1 MRLRV
6 LPFEKEGVRGG
17 FRNSDL
23 QVFNEMKISENW
35 LRAWVNPEIDSG
47 TLSDQLTMLGLE
59 VDDMA
64 PAAKPFSG
72 VVVGEVLTVEQHPDA
87 DRLRV
92 TTVNIGSGEPL
103 QIVCGAP
110 NVRAGMKAPVATIGA
125 VLPGDF
131 KIKKG
136 KLRGVESQGMLCGA
150 SEIDLEDK
158 IDGLLELPAD
168 APVGVDIREYLE
180 LDDHVIDI
188 SITPN
193 RGDCFSIR
201 GVAREIGVINQLPV
215 AAPEI
220 KEVAAAI
227 ADHKNVIVDTDGCP
241 RYLGR
246 VIKNVNTK
254 APTPAWMER
263 ALARSGIRQH
273 SILVDITNYVLI
285 ELGQPLH
292 AFDGGKVEGA
302 VHVRQAAAGEKLV
315 LLNEQEVE
323 LQEDVMVI
331 ADDAKALA
339 IAGIMGGLSSSVTD
353 ETAEIFL
360 ESAFFAPLHIAGRA
374 RRFGLHTDASQR
386 YERGVDFELPM
397 AAMHRASQ
405 LIAELAGGEFGPITA
420 VEQAALL
427 PKREA
432 IALNQAQVDQLLGY
446 AVEPAFISD
455 ALSRLG
461 CAVTVKAE
469 GEWTVVPPSHR
480 YDMAIYQDLIEEV
493 ARIHGYDNIQI
504 SLPVMDVKLAKY
516 ADQFELA
523 QLRQTAVTLGYQE
536 AISFSFAD
544 AKLEKQLNP
553 QVQPLALANP
563 ISSDLAVMRS
573 TLLSSLIPCVQ
584 YNLNRQQSRVRFF
597 ELGLR
602 FDYQGASSIHDLKQ
616 VPAFALIAAGPR
628 TAESW
633 HGKPAEMDFFD
644 FKGDVEE
651 ILAAARLK
659 VEYVRSERAWLHPGQ
674 SAEILLNG
682 QSIGYLGRLHP
693 SLEAELD
700 LSATWVAELDQQA
713 ILQTYVSNF
722 TELSRFPSVRRD
734 IALLISDKINVS
746 EIQQL
751 IEKTGGELLDSAWL
765 FDVYTGQG
773 VEEGK
778 RSLAFALLWQHP
790 SRTLEDAEIKSG
802 MDNILQVLENTYQ
815 ATLRAS

>member
-1 MRLRV
+1 
-6 LPFEKEGVRGG
+6 
-17 FRNSDL
+17 
-23 QVFNEMKISENW
+23 MKISENW
-35 LRAWVNPEIDSG
+35 LRTWVNPAIDSEK
-47 TLSDQLTMLGLE
+47 LSDQLTMLGLE
-59 VDDMA
+59 VDDLS
-64 PAAKPFSG
+64 PAAKPFTG

-136 KLRGVESQGMLCGA
+136 KLRGIESQGMLCGA

-158 IDGLLELPAD
+158 IDGLLELPND
-168 APVGVDIREYLE
+168 APVGVNVREYLD
-180 LDDHVIDI
+180 LDDNVIDI

-201 GVAREIGVINQLPV
+201 GIAREIGVINQLPV
-215 AAPEI
+215 TAPEI
-220 KEVAAAI
+220 QEVAATI
-227 ADHKNVIVDTDGCP
+227 ADEKKVVVSTEGCP

-254 APTPAWMER
+254 APTPEWMER

-292 AFDGGKVEGA
+292 AFDGGKVQGA
-302 VHVRQAAAGEKLV
+302 VHVRQATAGEKLV

-323 LQEDVMVI
+323 LNEKVMVI
-331 ADDAKALA
+331 ADDEKALA

-353 ETAEIFL
+353 ATTEIFL

-374 RRFGLHTDASQR
+374 RSFGLHTDASQR
-386 YERGVDFELPM
+386 YERGVDFELPVI
-397 AAMHRASQ
+397 AMHRASQ
-405 LIAELAGGEFGPITA
+405 LIAELAGGEFGPITVAENAA
-420 VEQAALL
+420 VL
-427 PKREA
+427 PRREA
-432 IALNQAQVDQLLGY
+432 IELEQAQVDQLLGY
-446 AVEPAFISD
+446 KVESDFITD
-455 ALSRLG
+455 ALTRLG
-461 CAVTVKAE
+461 CEVTVKAE
-469 GEWTVVPPSHR
+469 GQWSVVPPSHR

-504 SLPVMDVKLAKY
+504 SLPVIDVKLAKY
-516 ADQFELA
+516 QDQFEVA

-544 AKLEKQLNP
+544 LKLEKQLNP
-553 QVQPLALANP
+553 AVNPLALANP

-584 YNLNRQQSRVRFF
+584 YNVNRQQNRVRFF

-602 FDYQGASSIHDLKQ
+602 FDYQDAASIHDLKQ
-616 VPAFALIAAGPR
+616 IPTFALIATGSR
-628 TAESW
+628 INESW
-633 HGKPAEMDFFD
+633 HGKPQPMDFFD

-651 ILAAARLK
+651 ILAAARLN
-659 VEYVRSERAWLHPGQ
+659 VEYVHSERAWLHPGQ
-674 SAEILLNG
+674 SAEIMVNG

-693 SLEAELD
+693 SLEDELD
-700 LSATWVAELDQQA
+700 LATTWVAELDQKA

-746 EIQQL
+746 EIQRL
-751 IEKTGGELLDSAWL
+751 IEKTGGELLESTWL

-790 SRTLEDAEIKSG
+790 TRTLEDAEIKSG

>member
-1 MRLRV
+1 
-6 LPFEKEGVRGG
+6 
-17 FRNSDL
+17 
-23 QVFNEMKISENW
+23 MKISENW
-35 LRAWVNPEIDSG
+35 LRTWVNPAIDSD

-59 VDDMA
+59 VDELA
-64 PAAKPFSG
+64 PVAKPFTG

-125 VLPGDF
+125 ILPGDF

-168 APVGVDIREYLE
+168 APVGVNIREYLK
-180 LDDHVIDI
+180 LDDNVIDI

-201 GVAREIGVINQLPV
+201 GIAREVAVINQLQMNE
-215 AAPEI
+215 PEI
-220 KEVAAAI
+220 KSVDATITDEKKV
-227 ADHKNVIVDTDGCP
+227 VINTDGAP

-246 VIKNVNTK
+246 VIKNVNVK
-254 APTPAWMER
+254 AATPEWMEQ
-263 ALARSGIRQH
+263 ALARSGIRTH
-273 SILVDITNYVLI
+273 SILVDVTNYVLM
-285 ELGQPLH
+285 ELGQPMH
-292 AFDGGKVEGA
+292 AFDLAKIEGA
-302 VHVRQAAAGEKLV
+302 VHVRQAQPQEKLQ
-315 LLNEQEVE
+315 LLNDQEVE

-331 ADDAKALA
+331 ADDQKALA
-339 IAGIMGGLSSSVTD
+339 IAGIMGGLASSVTD
-353 ETAEIFL
+353 DTTDIFL
-360 ESAFFAPLHIAGRA
+360 ESAFFAPLAIAGRA
-374 RRFGLHTDASQR
+374 RRFGLHTDSSQR
-386 YERGVDFELPM
+386 YERGVDFELPLI
-397 AAMHRASQ
+397 AMNRASQ
-405 LIAELAGGEFGPITA
+405 LIQELAGGEFGPITVA
-420 VEQAALL
+420 EKSDLL

-432 IALNQAQVDQLLGY
+432 IELKQAQVDQLLGY
-446 AVEPAFISD
+446 KVAAEFITD
-455 ALSRLG
+455 ALTRLG
-461 CAVTVKAE
+461 CEVTVQAD
-469 GEWTVVPPSHR
+469 GEWSVVPPSHR

-493 ARIHGYDNIQI
+493 ARIDGYDNIQI
-504 SLPVMDVKLAKY
+504 SLPSMDVQLAKY
-516 ADQFELA
+516 QDRFEIA
-523 QLRQTAVTLGYQE
+523 QLRQTVVTLGYQE

-553 QVQPLALANP
+553 QVSPLMLANP
-563 ISSDLAVMRS
+563 ISSDLAAMRS

-602 FDYQGASSIHDLKQ
+602 FDYQNANSIQDLKQ
-616 VPAFALIAAGPR
+616 IPTLALVAVGSREP
-628 TAESW
+628 ESW
-633 HGKPAEMDFFD
+633 HAKPQPMDFFD
-644 FKGDVEE
+644 FKGEVEE
-651 ILAAARLK
+651 ILAAGRVK
-659 VEYVRSERAWLHPGQ
+659 VEYVRSERPWLHPGQ
-674 SAEILLNG
+674 SAEILVDG

-693 SLEAELD
+693 SLENELD
-700 LSATWVAELDQQA
+700 LSTTWVAELDQA
-713 ILQTYVSNF
+713 AVLQSYVSNF

-734 IALLISDKINVS
+734 IALLISDNINVRD
-746 EIQQL
+746 IQQL
-751 IEKTGGELLDSAWL
+751 IEKTGGELLDSTWL

-802 MDNILQVLENTYQ
+802 MDNIIQVLENTYQ

>member
-1 MRLRV
+1 
-6 LPFEKEGVRGG
+6 
-17 FRNSDL
+17 
-23 QVFNEMKISENW
+23 MKISENW
-35 LRAWVNPEIDSG
+35 LRTWVNPAIDSD

-59 VDDMA
+59 VDELA
-64 PAAKPFSG
+64 PVAKPFTG

-158 IDGLLELPAD
+158 IDGLLELPDD
-168 APVGVDIREYLE
+168 APVGVNIREYLK
-180 LDDHVIDI
+180 LDDNVIDI

-201 GVAREIGVINQLPV
+201 GIAREVAVINQLQMNE
-215 AAPEI
+215 PEI
-220 KEVAAAI
+220 KSVDATITDEKKV
-227 ADHKNVIVDTDGCP
+227 VINTDGAP

-246 VIKNVNTK
+246 VIKNVNVK
-254 APTPAWMER
+254 ASTPEWMEQ
-263 ALARSGIRQH
+263 ALARSGIRTH
-273 SILVDITNYVLI
+273 SILVDVTNYVLM
-285 ELGQPLH
+285 ELGQPMH
-292 AFDGGKVEGA
+292 AFDLAKIEGT
-302 VHVRQAAAGEKLV
+302 VHVRQAKSQEKLQ
-315 LLNEQEVE
+315 LLNDQEVE
-323 LQEDVMVI
+323 LQDDVMVI
-331 ADDAKALA
+331 ADDQKALA
-339 IAGIMGGLSSSVTD
+339 IAGIMGGLASSVTD
-353 ETAEIFL
+353 DTTDIFL
-360 ESAFFAPLHIAGRA
+360 ESAFFAPLAIAGRA
-374 RRFGLHTDASQR
+374 RRFGLHTDSSQR
-386 YERGVDFELPM
+386 YERGVDFELPLI
-397 AAMHRASQ
+397 AMNRASQ
-405 LIAELAGGEFGPITA
+405 LIQELAGGEFGPITVA
-420 VEQAALL
+420 EKADLL

-432 IALNQAQVDQLLGY
+432 IELKQVQVDQLLGY
-446 AVEPAFISD
+446 KVAAEFITD
-455 ALSRLG
+455 ALTRLG
-461 CAVTVKAE
+461 CEVTVQAN
-469 GEWTVVPPSHR
+469 GEWSVVPPSHR

-493 ARIHGYDNIQI
+493 ARIDGYDNIQI
-504 SLPVMDVKLAKY
+504 SLPSMDVQLAKY
-516 ADQFELA
+516 QDRFEIA
-523 QLRQTAVTLGYQE
+523 QLRQTVVTLGYQE

-553 QVQPLALANP
+553 QVSPLMLANP
-563 ISSDLAVMRS
+563 ISSDLAAMRS

-602 FDYQGASSIHDLKQ
+602 FDYQNANSIQDLKQ
-616 VPAFALIAAGPR
+616 IPTLALVAVGSREP
-628 TAESW
+628 ESW
-633 HGKPAEMDFFD
+633 HAKPQPMDFFD
-644 FKGDVEE
+644 FKGEVEE
-651 ILAAARLK
+651 ILAAGRVK
-659 VEYVRSERAWLHPGQ
+659 VEYVRSERPWLHPGQ
-674 SAEILLNG
+674 SAEILVDG

-693 SLEAELD
+693 SLENELD
-700 LSATWVAELDQQA
+700 LSTTWVAELDQA
-713 ILQTYVSNF
+713 AVLQSYVSNF

-734 IALLISDKINVS
+734 IALLISDNINVRD
-746 EIQQL
+746 IQQL
-751 IEKTGGELLDSAWL
+751 IEKTGGELLDSTWL

-802 MDNILQVLENTYQ
+802 MDNIIQVLENTYQ

>member
-1 MRLRV
+1 
-6 LPFEKEGVRGG
+6 
-17 FRNSDL
+17 
-23 QVFNEMKISENW
+23 MKISENW
-35 LRAWVNPEIDSG
+35 LRTWVNPAIDSD

-59 VDDMA
+59 VDDLS
-64 PAAKPFSG
+64 PAAKPFTG
-72 VVVGEVLTVEQHPDA
+72 VVVGEVLTVVQHPDA

-110 NVRAGMKAPVATIGA
+110 NVRVGMKAPVATIGA

-168 APVGVDIREYLE
+168 APVGVNVREYLD
-180 LDDHVIDI
+180 LDDNVIDI

-201 GVAREIGVINQLPV
+201 GIAREIGVINQLPV
-215 AAPEI
+215 TAPEI
-220 KEVAAAI
+220 KEVAATI
-227 ADHKNVIVDTDGCP
+227 TDEKKVVVETDGCP

-254 APTPAWMER
+254 APTPEWMER
-263 ALARSGIRQH
+263 ALARAGIRQH
-273 SILVDITNYVLI
+273 SILVDITNYVLM

-302 VHVRQAAAGEKLV
+302 IRVRQATAAEKLT

-323 LQEDVMVI
+323 LSENVMVI
-331 ADDAKALA
+331 ADDQKALA
-339 IAGIMGGLSSSVTD
+339 IAGIMGGLSSAVSDDT
-353 ETAEIFL
+353 TEIFL
-360 ESAFFAPLHIAGRA
+360 ESAFFDQLYIAGRA
-374 RRFGLHTDASQR
+374 RSFGLHTDASQR

-397 AAMHRASQ
+397 TAMHRASQ
-405 LIAELAGGEFGPITA
+405 LIADLAGGEFGPITVA
-420 VEQAALL
+420 EKVELL

-432 IALNQAQVDQLLGY
+432 IELNQAQVDQLLGY
-446 AVEPAFISD
+446 KVESAFITD
-455 ALSRLG
+455 ALTRLG
-461 CAVTVKAE
+461 CNVTVKAE

-480 YDMAIYQDLIEEV
+480 FDMAIYQDLIEEV

-504 SLPVMDVKLAKY
+504 SLPVIDVKLAKY
-516 ADQFELA
+516 QDQFELV
-523 QLRQTAVTLGYQE
+523 QLRQTAVALGYQE

-584 YNLNRQQSRVRFF
+584 YNVNRQQNRVRFY

-602 FDYQGASSIHDLKQ
+602 FDYQGANSIHDLKQ
-616 VPAFALIAAGPR
+616 IPTFALVATGSR
-628 TAESW
+628 TTESW
-633 HGKPAEMDFFD
+633 HGKAQPMDFFD

-651 ILAAARLK
+651 ILNSAHLN
-659 VEYVRSERAWLHPGQ
+659 VEYVRSERTWLHPGQ
-674 SAEILLNG
+674 SAEILVNG
-682 QSIGYLGRLHP
+682 QSIGYFGRLHP
-693 SLEAELD
+693 SLEDELD
-700 LSATWVAELDQQA
+700 LATTWVAELDQSA
-713 ILQTYVSNF
+713 VLQTYVSNF

-751 IEKTGGELLDSAWL
+751 IEKTGGELLDAVWL

-778 RSLAFALLWQHP
+778 RSLAFAIQWQHP
-790 SRTLEDAEIKSG
+790 TRTLEDAEIKTG

>member
-1 MRLRV
+1 
-6 LPFEKEGVRGG
+6 
-17 FRNSDL
+17 
-23 QVFNEMKISENW
+23 MKISENW
-35 LRAWVNPEIDSG
+35 LRTWVNPAIDSD

-59 VDDMA
+59 VDELA
-64 PAAKPFSG
+64 PVAKPFTG

-168 APVGVDIREYLE
+168 APVGVNIREYLK
-180 LDDHVIDI
+180 LDDNVIDI

-201 GVAREIGVINQLPV
+201 GIAREVAVINQLQMNE
-215 AAPEI
+215 PEI
-220 KEVAAAI
+220 KSVDATITDEKKV
-227 ADHKNVIVDTDGCP
+227 VINTDGAP

-246 VIKNVNTK
+246 VIKNVNVK
-254 APTPAWMER
+254 AATPEWMEQ
-263 ALARSGIRQH
+263 ALARSGIRTH
-273 SILVDITNYVLI
+273 SILVDVTNYVLM
-285 ELGQPLH
+285 ELGQPMH
-292 AFDGGKVEGA
+292 AFDLAKIEGT
-302 VHVRQAAAGEKLV
+302 VHVRQALPQEKLQ
-315 LLNEQEVE
+315 LLNDQEVE

-331 ADDAKALA
+331 ADDQKALA
-339 IAGIMGGLSSSVTD
+339 IAGIMGGLASSVTD
-353 ETAEIFL
+353 DTTDIFL
-360 ESAFFAPLHIAGRA
+360 ESAFFAPLAIAGRA
-374 RRFGLHTDASQR
+374 RRFGLHTDSSQR
-386 YERGVDFELPM
+386 YERGVDFELPLI
-397 AAMHRASQ
+397 AMNRASQ
-405 LIAELAGGEFGPITA
+405 LIQELAGGEFGPITVA
-420 VEQAALL
+420 EKSDLL

-432 IALNQAQVDQLLGY
+432 IELKQAQVDQLLGY
-446 AVEPAFISD
+446 KVAAEFITD
-455 ALSRLG
+455 ALTRLG
-461 CAVTVKAE
+461 CEVTVQAD
-469 GEWTVVPPSHR
+469 GEWSIVPPSHR

-493 ARIHGYDNIQI
+493 ARIDGYDNIQI
-504 SLPVMDVKLAKY
+504 SLPSMDVQLAKY
-516 ADQFELA
+516 QDRFEIA
-523 QLRQTAVTLGYQE
+523 QLRQTVVTLGYQE

-553 QVQPLALANP
+553 QVSPLMLANP
-563 ISSDLAVMRS
+563 ISSDLVAMRS

-602 FDYQGASSIHDLKQ
+602 FDYQNANSIQDLKQ
-616 VPAFALIAAGPR
+616 IPTLALVAVGSREP
-628 TAESW
+628 ESW
-633 HGKPAEMDFFD
+633 HAKPQPMDFFD
-644 FKGDVEE
+644 FKGEVEE
-651 ILAAARLK
+651 ILAAGRVK
-659 VEYVRSERAWLHPGQ
+659 VEYVRSERPWLHPGQ
-674 SAEILLNG
+674 SAEILVDG

-693 SLEAELD
+693 SLENELD
-700 LSATWVAELDQQA
+700 LSTTWVAELDQA
-713 ILQTYVSNF
+713 AVLQSYVSNF

-734 IALLISDKINVS
+734 IALLISDNINVRD
-746 EIQQL
+746 IQQL
-751 IEKTGGELLDSAWL
+751 IEKTGGELLDSTWL

-802 MDNILQVLENTYQ
+802 MDNIIQVLENTYQ

>member
-1 MRLRV
+1 
-6 LPFEKEGVRGG
+6 
-17 FRNSDL
+17 
-23 QVFNEMKISENW
+23 MKISENW
-35 LRAWVNPEIDSG
+35 LRTWVNPAIDSEK
-47 TLSDQLTMLGLE
+47 LSDQLTMLGLE
-59 VDDMA
+59 VDDLS
-64 PAAKPFSG
+64 PAAKPFTG

-136 KLRGVESQGMLCGA
+136 KLRGIESQGMLCGA

-158 IDGLLELPAD
+158 IDGLLELPND
-168 APVGVDIREYLE
+168 APVGVNVREYLD
-180 LDDHVIDI
+180 LDDNVIDI

-201 GVAREIGVINQLPV
+201 GIAREIGVINQLPV
-215 AAPEI
+215 TAPEI
-220 KEVAAAI
+220 QEVAATI
-227 ADHKNVIVDTDGCP
+227 ADEKKVVVSTEGCP

-254 APTPAWMER
+254 APTPEWMER

-292 AFDGGKVEGA
+292 AFDGGKVQGA
-302 VHVRQAAAGEKLV
+302 VHVRQATAGEKLV

-323 LQEDVMVI
+323 LNEKVMVI
-331 ADDAKALA
+331 ADDEKALA

-353 ETAEIFL
+353 ATTEIFL

-374 RRFGLHTDASQR
+374 RSFGLHTDASQR
-386 YERGVDFELPM
+386 YERGVDFELPVI
-397 AAMHRASQ
+397 AMHRASQ
-405 LIAELAGGEFGPITA
+405 LIAELAGGEFGPITVAENAA
-420 VEQAALL
+420 VL
-427 PKREA
+427 PRREA
-432 IALNQAQVDQLLGY
+432 IELEQAQVDQLLGY
-446 AVEPAFISD
+446 KVESDFITD
-455 ALSRLG
+455 ALTRLG
-461 CAVTVKAE
+461 CEVTVKAE
-469 GEWTVVPPSHR
+469 GQWSVVPPSHR

-504 SLPVMDVKLAKY
+504 SLPVIDVKLAKY
-516 ADQFELA
+516 QDQFEVA
-523 QLRQTAVTLGYQE
+523 QLRQTAVTLGYRE

-544 AKLEKQLNP
+544 LKLEKQLNP
-553 QVQPLALANP
+553 AVNPLALANP

-584 YNLNRQQSRVRFF
+584 YNVNRQQNRVRFF

-602 FDYQGASSIHDLKQ
+602 FDYQDAASIHDLKQ
-616 VPAFALIAAGPR
+616 IPTFALIATGSR
-628 TAESW
+628 INESW
-633 HGKPAEMDFFD
+633 HGKPQPMDFFD

-651 ILAAARLK
+651 ILAAARLN

-674 SAEILLNG
+674 SAEIMVDG

-693 SLEAELD
+693 LLEDELD
-700 LSATWVAELDQQA
+700 LATTWVAELDQKA
-713 ILQTYVSNF
+713 VLQTYVSNF

-746 EIQQL
+746 EIQRL
-751 IEKTGGELLDSAWL
+751 IEKTGGELLESTWL

-790 SRTLEDAEIKSG
+790 TRTLEDAEIKSG
-802 MDNILQVLENTYQ
+802 MDNILQVLKNTYQ

>member
-1 MRLRV
+1 
-6 LPFEKEGVRGG
+6 
-17 FRNSDL
+17 
-23 QVFNEMKISENW
+23 MKISENW
-35 LRAWVNPEIDSG
+35 LRTWVNPAIDSEK
-47 TLSDQLTMLGLE
+47 LSDQLTMLGLE
-59 VDDMA
+59 VDDLS
-64 PAAKPFSG
+64 PAAKPFTG

-125 VLPGDF
+125 VLPRDF

-136 KLRGVESQGMLCGA
+136 KLRGIESQGMLCGA

-158 IDGLLELPAD
+158 IDGLLELPND
-168 APVGVDIREYLE
+168 APVGVNIREYLD
-180 LDDHVIDI
+180 LDDNVIDI

-201 GVAREIGVINQLPV
+201 GIAREIGVINQLPV
-215 AAPEI
+215 TAPEI
-220 KEVAAAI
+220 QEVAATI
-227 ADHKNVIVDTDGCP
+227 ADEKKVVVSTEGCP

-254 APTPAWMER
+254 APTPEWMER
-263 ALARSGIRQH
+263 ALVRSGIRQH

-292 AFDGGKVEGA
+292 AFDGGKVQGA
-302 VHVRQAAAGEKLV
+302 VHVRQATAGEKLV

-323 LQEDVMVI
+323 LNEKVMVI
-331 ADDAKALA
+331 ADDEKALA

-353 ETAEIFL
+353 ATTEIFL

-374 RRFGLHTDASQR
+374 RSFGLHTDASQR
-386 YERGVDFELPM
+386 YERGVDFELPVI
-397 AAMHRASQ
+397 AMHRASQ
-405 LIAELAGGEFGPITA
+405 LIAELAGGEFGPITVAENPA
-420 VEQAALL
+420 VL
-427 PKREA
+427 PRREA
-432 IALNQAQVDQLLGY
+432 IELEQAQVDQLLGY
-446 AVEPAFISD
+446 KVESDFITD
-455 ALSRLG
+455 ALTRLG
-461 CAVTVKAE
+461 CEVTVKAE
-469 GEWTVVPPSHR
+469 GQWSVVPPSHR

-493 ARIHGYDNIQI
+493 ARIDGYDNIQI
-504 SLPVMDVKLAKY
+504 SLPVIDVKLAKY
-516 ADQFELA
+516 QDQFEVA

-544 AKLEKQLNP
+544 LKLEKQLNP
-553 QVQPLALANP
+553 AVNPLALANP

-584 YNLNRQQSRVRFF
+584 YNVNRQQNRVRFF

-602 FDYQGASSIHDLKQ
+602 FDYQDAASIHDLKQ
-616 VPAFALIAAGPR
+616 IPTFALIATGSR
-628 TAESW
+628 INESW
-633 HGKPAEMDFFD
+633 HGKPQPMDFFD

-651 ILAAARLK
+651 ILAAARLN
-659 VEYVRSERAWLHPGQ
+659 VEYIRSERAWLHPGQ
-674 SAEILLNG
+674 SAEIMVDG

-693 SLEAELD
+693 SLEDELD
-700 LSATWVAELDQQA
+700 LATTWVAELDQKA
-713 ILQTYVSNF
+713 VLQTYVSNF

-746 EIQQL
+746 EIQRL
-751 IEKTGGELLDSAWL
+751 IEKTGGELLESTWL

-790 SRTLEDAEIKSG
+790 TRTLEDAEIKSG

>member
-1 MRLRV
+1 
-6 LPFEKEGVRGG
+6 
-17 FRNSDL
+17 
-23 QVFNEMKISENW
+23 MKISENW
-35 LRAWVNPEIDSG
+35 LRTWVNPAIDSE

-59 VDDMA
+59 VDDLS
-64 PAAKPFSG
+64 PAAKPFTG

-92 TTVNIGSGEPL
+92 TTVNIGSDEPL

-110 NVRAGMKAPVATIGA
+110 NVRVGMKAPVATIGA

-136 KLRGVESQGMLCGA
+136 KLRGIESQGMLCGA

-168 APVGVDIREYLE
+168 APVGVNVREYLN

-201 GVAREIGVINQLPV
+201 GIAREIAVINQMTAV
-215 AAPEI
+215 APEI
-220 KEVAAAI
+220 KEVAATI
-227 ADHKNVIVDTDGCP
+227 LDEKKVIVTTEGCP

-254 APTPAWMER
+254 APTPEWMER
-263 ALARSGIRQH
+263 ALARSGMRQH
-273 SILVDITNYVLI
+273 SILVDITNYVLM

-292 AFDGGKVEGA
+292 AFDGGKVQGA
-302 VHVRQAAAGEKLV
+302 VHVRQATAAEKLV
-315 LLNEQEVE
+315 LLNEQAVE
-323 LQEDVMVI
+323 LNEKVMVI
-331 ADDAKALA
+331 ADDEKALA

-353 ETAEIFL
+353 ETTEIFL

-374 RRFGLHTDASQR
+374 RSFGLHTDASQR

-397 AAMHRASQ
+397 LAMHRASQ
-405 LIAELAGGEFGPITA
+405 LIAELAGGEFGPITIA
-420 VEQAALL
+420 EQADVL

-432 IALNQAQVDQLLGY
+432 IELKQTQVDQLLGY
-446 AVEPAFISD
+446 RVEGEFIAD
-455 ALSRLG
+455 ALTRLG

-469 GEWTVVPPSHR
+469 GQWSIVPPSHR
-480 YDMAIYQDLIEEV
+480 YDMVIYQDLIEEV
-493 ARIHGYDNIQI
+493 ARIHGYDHIQI
-504 SLPVMDVKLAKY
+504 SLPVIDAKLAKY
-516 ADQFELA
+516 QDQFEMA
-523 QLRQTAVTLGYQE
+523 QLRQTLVTLGYQE

-544 AKLEKQLNP
+544 LKLEKQLNP
-553 QVQPLALANP
+553 MVNPLALANP

-584 YNLNRQQSRVRFF
+584 YNINRQQSRVRFF

-602 FDYQGASSIHDLKQ
+602 FDYQDANNIHDLKQ
-616 VPAFALIAAGPR
+616 IPTLAMIAVGAKQ
-628 TAESW
+628 AESW
-633 HGKPAEMDFFD
+633 HAKPQAMDFFD
-644 FKGDVEE
+644 FKGEVEE
-651 ILAAARLK
+651 LLAAGRVK
-659 VEYVRSERAWLHPGQ
+659 VEYARSERVWLHPGQ
-674 SAEILLNG
+674 SAEIMVDG

-693 SLEAELD
+693 TLEAELD
-700 LSATWVAELDQQA
+700 LGTTWVAELDQKA
-713 ILQTYVSNF
+713 VLQTYVSNF

-734 IALLISDKINVS
+734 IALLISDKINIG

-751 IEKTGGELLDSAWL
+751 ITKTGGELLNSNWL

-773 VEEGK
+773 VEAGK

-802 MDNILQVLENTYQ
+802 MDTIIEVLQNTYQ

>member
-1 MRLRV
+1 
-6 LPFEKEGVRGG
+6 
-17 FRNSDL
+17 
-23 QVFNEMKISENW
+23 MKISENW
-35 LRAWVNPEIDSG
+35 LRTWVNPAIDSEK
-47 TLSDQLTMLGLE
+47 LSDQLTMLGLE
-59 VDDMA
+59 VDDLS
-64 PAAKPFSG
+64 PAAKPFTG

-168 APVGVDIREYLE
+168 APVGVNVREYLD
-180 LDDHVIDI
+180 LDDNVIDI

-201 GVAREIGVINQLPV
+201 GIAREIGVINQLPV
-215 AAPEI
+215 TAPEI
-220 KEVAAAI
+220 KEVAATL
-227 ADHKNVIVDTDGCP
+227 ADEKKVVVETEGCA

-254 APTPAWMER
+254 APTPEWMER
-263 ALARSGIRQH
+263 ALVRAGIRQH
-273 SILVDITNYVLI
+273 SILVDITNYVLM

-292 AFDGGKVEGA
+292 AFDGGKVQGS
-302 VHVRQAAAGEKLV
+302 VHVRQAKAGEKLV

-323 LQEDVMVI
+323 LQDDVMVI
-331 ADDAKALA
+331 ADDEKALA

-353 ETAEIFL
+353 ETTEIFL

-397 AAMHRASQ
+397 IAMHRASQ
-405 LIAELAGGEFGPITA
+405 LIAELAGGEFGPIIVA
-420 VEQAALL
+420 EKPELL

-432 IALNQAQVDQLLGY
+432 IELEQAQVDQLLGY
-446 AVEPAFISD
+446 TVESDFITD
-455 ALSRLG
+455 ALTRLG
-461 CAVTVKAE
+461 CEVTVKAE
-469 GEWTVVPPSHR
+469 GQWSVVPPSHR

-504 SLPVMDVKLAKY
+504 SLPVIDVKLAKY
-516 ADQFELA
+516 EDQFELT

-544 AKLEKQLNP
+544 LKLEKQLNP
-553 QVQPLALANP
+553 EVNPLALANP

-584 YNLNRQQSRVRFF
+584 YNVNRQQNRVRFF

-602 FDYQGASSIHDLKQ
+602 FDYQNAASIHDLKQ
-616 VPAFALIAAGPR
+616 IPTFALIATGSR
-628 TAESW
+628 TPETW
-633 HGKPAEMDFFD
+633 HGKAQPMDFFD
-644 FKGDVEE
+644 FKGDIEE
-651 ILAAARLK
+651 ILAAARLN
-659 VEYVRSERAWLHPGQ
+659 VEYVRSERSWLHPGQ
-674 SAEILLNG
+674 SAEILVNG

-693 SLEAELD
+693 SLEDELD
-700 LSATWVAELDQQA
+700 LATTWVAELDQSA
-713 ILQTYVSNF
+713 VLQTYVSNF

-746 EIQQL
+746 EIQGL
-751 IEKTGGELLDSAWL
+751 IEKTGGELLGSTWL

>member
-1 MRLRV
+1 
-6 LPFEKEGVRGG
+6 
-17 FRNSDL
+17 
-23 QVFNEMKISENW
+23 MKISENW
-35 LRAWVNPEIDSG
+35 LRTWVNPAIDSEK
-47 TLSDQLTMLGLE
+47 LSDQLTMLGLE
-59 VDDMA
+59 VDDLS
-64 PAAKPFSG
+64 PAAKPFTG

-158 IDGLLELPAD
+158 IDGLLELPVD
-168 APVGVDIREYLE
+168 APVGVNIREYLD
-180 LDDHVIDI
+180 LDDNVIDI

-201 GVAREIGVINQLPV
+201 GIAREIGVINQLPV
-215 AAPEI
+215 TAPEI
-220 KEVAAAI
+220 KEMAASI
-227 ADHKNVIVDTDGCP
+227 ADEKKVVVSTEGCP

-254 APTPAWMER
+254 AATPEWMER

-273 SILVDITNYVLI
+273 SILVDITNYVLM

-292 AFDGGKVEGA
+292 AFDAAKVQGA
-302 VHVRQAAAGEKLV
+302 VQVRQATGGEKLV

-323 LQEDVMVI
+323 LQDDVMVI
-331 ADDAKALA
+331 ADDEKALA

-353 ETAEIFL
+353 ETTEIFL

-386 YERGVDFELPM
+386 YERGVDFELPLI
-397 AAMHRASQ
+397 AMHRASQ
-405 LIAELAGGEFGPITA
+405 LISELAGGEFGPITVAENAA
-420 VEQAALL
+420 VL
-427 PKREA
+427 PTRDA
-432 IALNQAQVDQLLGY
+432 IELKQAQVDQLLGY
-446 AVEPAFISD
+446 SVDSDFITD
-455 ALSRLG
+455 ALTRLG
-461 CAVTVKAE
+461 CEVTVKAQ
-469 GEWTVVPPSHR
+469 GQWSVVPPSHR

-504 SLPVMDVKLAKY
+504 SLPVIDTKLAKY
-516 ADQFELA
+516 QDQFEVA
-523 QLRQTAVTLGYQE
+523 QLRQTLVTLGYQE

-544 AKLEKQLNP
+544 LKLEKQLNAA
-553 QVQPLALANP
+553 VNPLALANP

-584 YNLNRQQSRVRFF
+584 YNINRQQSRVRFF

-602 FDYQGASSIHDLKQ
+602 FDYQNAASIHDLKQ
-616 VPAFALIAAGPR
+616 IPTLAMIAVGAK

-633 HGKPAEMDFFD
+633 HGKPQAMDFFD
-644 FKGDVEE
+644 LKGEVEE
-651 ILAAARLK
+651 LLAAGRVQ
-659 VEYVRSERAWLHPGQ
+659 VEYVRSERSWLHPGQ
-674 SAEILLNG
+674 SAEILVNG

-693 SLEAELD
+693 SLENELD
-700 LSATWVAELDQQA
+700 LGTTWVAELDQQA
-713 ILQTYVSNF
+713 VLQTYVSNF

-751 IEKTGGELLDSAWL
+751 IEQTGGELLHSTWL

-773 VEEGK
+773 VEAGK

-790 SRTLEDAEIKSG
+790 TRTLEDAEIKSG

>member
-1 MRLRV
+1 
-6 LPFEKEGVRGG
+6 
-17 FRNSDL
+17 
-23 QVFNEMKISENW
+23 MKISENW
-35 LRAWVNPEIDSG
+35 LRTWVNPAIDSD

-59 VDDMA
+59 VDELA
-64 PAAKPFSG
+64 PVAKPFTG

-158 IDGLLELPAD
+158 IDGLLELPDD
-168 APVGVDIREYLE
+168 APVGVNIREYLK
-180 LDDHVIDI
+180 LDDNVIDI

-201 GVAREIGVINQLPV
+201 GIAREVAVINQLQMNE
-215 AAPEI
+215 PEI
-220 KEVAAAI
+220 KSVDATITDEKKV
-227 ADHKNVIVDTDGCP
+227 VINTDGAP

-246 VIKNVNTK
+246 VIKNVNVK
-254 APTPAWMER
+254 AATPEWMEQ
-263 ALARSGIRQH
+263 ALARSGIRTH
-273 SILVDITNYVLI
+273 SILVDVTNYVLM
-285 ELGQPLH
+285 ELGQPMH
-292 AFDGGKVEGA
+292 AFDLAKIEGT
-302 VHVRQAAAGEKLV
+302 VHVRQAQPQEKLQ
-315 LLNEQEVE
+315 LLNDQEVE

-331 ADDAKALA
+331 ADDQKALA
-339 IAGIMGGLSSSVTD
+339 IAGIMGGLASSVTD
-353 ETAEIFL
+353 DTTDIFL
-360 ESAFFAPLHIAGRA
+360 ESAFFAPLAIAGRA
-374 RRFGLHTDASQR
+374 RRFGLHTDSSQR
-386 YERGVDFELPM
+386 YERGVDFELPLI
-397 AAMHRASQ
+397 AMNRASQ
-405 LIAELAGGEFGPITA
+405 LIQELAGGEFGPITVA
-420 VEQAALL
+420 EKSDLL

-432 IALNQAQVDQLLGY
+432 IELKQVQVDQLLGY
-446 AVEPAFISD
+446 KVAAEFITD
-455 ALSRLG
+455 ALTRLG
-461 CAVTVKAE
+461 CEVTVQAN
-469 GEWTVVPPSHR
+469 GEWSVVPPSHR

-493 ARIHGYDNIQI
+493 ARIDGYDNIQI
-504 SLPVMDVKLAKY
+504 SLPSMDVQLAKY
-516 ADQFELA
+516 QDRFEIA
-523 QLRQTAVTLGYQE
+523 QLRQTVVTLGYQE

-553 QVQPLALANP
+553 QVSPLMLANP
-563 ISSDLAVMRS
+563 ISSDLAAMRS

-602 FDYQGASSIHDLKQ
+602 FDYQNANSIQDLKQ
-616 VPAFALIAAGPR
+616 IPTLALVAVGSREP
-628 TAESW
+628 ESW
-633 HGKPAEMDFFD
+633 HAKPQPMDFFD
-644 FKGDVEE
+644 FKGEVEE
-651 ILAAARLK
+651 ILAAGRVK
-659 VEYVRSERAWLHPGQ
+659 VEYVRSERPWLHPGQ
-674 SAEILLNG
+674 SAEILVDG

-693 SLEAELD
+693 SLENELD
-700 LSATWVAELDQQA
+700 LSTTWVAELDQA
-713 ILQTYVSNF
+713 AVLQSYVSNF

-734 IALLISDKINVS
+734 IALLISDNINVRD
-746 EIQQL
+746 IQQL
-751 IEKTGGELLDSAWL
+751 IEKTGGELLDSTWL

-802 MDNILQVLENTYQ
+802 MDNIIQVLENTYQ

>member
-1 MRLRV
+1 
-6 LPFEKEGVRGG
+6 
-17 FRNSDL
+17 
-23 QVFNEMKISENW
+23 MKISENW
-35 LRAWVNPEIDSG
+35 LRTWVNPAIDSE

-59 VDDMA
+59 VDELA
-64 PAAKPFSG
+64 RVAKPFTG

-110 NVRAGMKAPVATIGA
+110 NVRAGMKAPVATVGA

-168 APVGVDIREYLE
+168 APVGVNIREYLK
-180 LDDHVIDI
+180 LDDNVIDI

-201 GVAREIGVINQLPV
+201 GIAREIAVINQLQMNEPD
-215 AAPEI
+215 I
-220 KEVAAAI
+220 KSVDATI
-227 ADHKNVIVDTDGCP
+227 ADEKKVVISTEGAP

-246 VIKNVNTK
+246 VIKNVNVK
-254 APTPAWMER
+254 AATPEWMEQ
-263 ALARSGIRQH
+263 ALARSGIRTH
-273 SILVDITNYVLI
+273 SILVDVTNYVLM
-285 ELGQPLH
+285 ELGQPMH
-292 AFDGGKVEGA
+292 AFDLAKIEGT
-302 VHVRQAAAGEKLV
+302 VHVRQAQPQEKLQ
-315 LLNEQEVE
+315 LLNDQEVE
-323 LQEDVMVI
+323 LQEDIMVI
-331 ADDAKALA
+331 ADDQKALA
-339 IAGIMGGLSSSVTD
+339 IAGIMGGLASSVTD
-353 ETAEIFL
+353 DTTDIFL
-360 ESAFFAPLHIAGRA
+360 ESAFFAPLAIAGRA
-374 RRFGLHTDASQR
+374 RRFGLHTDSSQR
-386 YERGVDFELPM
+386 YERGVDFELPLI
-397 AAMHRASQ
+397 AMNRASQ
-405 LIAELAGGEFGPITA
+405 LIQELAGGEFGSITVA
-420 VEQAALL
+420 EKTEIL

-432 IALNQAQVDQLLGY
+432 IELKQAQVDQLLGY
-446 AVEPAFISD
+446 QLTANFIAD
-455 ALSRLG
+455 ALTRLG
-461 CAVTVKAE
+461 CEVTVKAE
-469 GEWTVVPPSHR
+469 GEWNVVPPSHR

-493 ARIHGYDNIQI
+493 ARIDGYDNIQI
-504 SLPVMDVKLAKY
+504 SLPSMDVQLAKY
-516 ADQFELA
+516 QDRFEIA
-523 QLRQTAVTLGYQE
+523 ELRQTIVTLGYQE

-553 QVQPLALANP
+553 QVNPLMLANP
-563 ISSDLAVMRS
+563 ISSDLAAMRS

-602 FDYQGASSIHDLKQ
+602 FDYQNAKSIEDLKQ
-616 VPAFALIAAGPR
+616 IPTLALVAVGSQQP
-628 TAESW
+628 ESW
-633 HGKPAEMDFFD
+633 HVKPQPMDFFD
-644 FKGDVEE
+644 FKGEIEE
-651 ILAAARLK
+651 ILAAGRVK

-674 SAEILLNG
+674 SAEILVDG

-693 SLEAELD
+693 SLENELD
-700 LSATWVAELDQQA
+700 LSTTWVAELDQTA
-713 ILQTYVSNF
+713 VLQSYVSNF
-722 TELSRFPSVRRD
+722 TELSRFPSIRRD
-734 IALLISDKINVS
+734 IALLISDNINVRD
-746 EIQQL
+746 IQQL
-751 IEKTGGELLDSAWL
+751 IEKTGGELLDSTWL

-802 MDNILQVLENTYQ
+802 MDNIIQVLENTYQ

>member
-1 MRLRV
+1 
-6 LPFEKEGVRGG
+6 
-17 FRNSDL
+17 
-23 QVFNEMKISENW
+23 MKISENW
-35 LRAWVNPEIDSG
+35 LRTWVNPAIDSE

-59 VDDMA
+59 VDELA
-64 PAAKPFSG
+64 PVAKPFTG

-168 APVGVDIREYLE
+168 APVGVNIREYLK
-180 LDDHVIDI
+180 LDDNVIDI

-201 GVAREIGVINQLPV
+201 GIAREIAVINKLQMNE
-215 AAPEI
+215 PEI
-220 KEVAAAI
+220 KSVDATI
-227 ADHKNVIVDTDGCP
+227 ADEKKVVISTEGAP

-246 VIKNVNTK
+246 VIKNVNVK
-254 APTPAWMER
+254 AATPEWMEQ
-263 ALARSGIRQH
+263 ALARSGIRTH
-273 SILVDITNYVLI
+273 SILVDVTNYVLM
-285 ELGQPLH
+285 ELGQPMH
-292 AFDGGKVEGA
+292 AFDLAKIEGN
-302 VHVRQAAAGEKLV
+302 VQVRQAKLQEKLQ
-315 LLNEQEVE
+315 LLNDQEVE
-323 LQEDVMVI
+323 LQEDIMVI
-331 ADDAKALA
+331 ADDQKALA
-339 IAGIMGGLSSSVTD
+339 IAGIMGGLASSVTD
-353 ETAEIFL
+353 DTTDIFL
-360 ESAFFAPLHIAGRA
+360 ESAFFAPLAIAGRA
-374 RRFGLHTDASQR
+374 RRFGLHTDSSQR
-386 YERGVDFELPM
+386 YERGVDFELPLI
-397 AAMHRASQ
+397 AMNRASQ
-405 LIAELAGGEFGPITA
+405 LIQELAGGEFGPVTVAEKTEI
-420 VEQAALL
+420 L

-432 IALNQAQVDQLLGY
+432 IELKQAQVDQLLGY
-446 AVEPAFISD
+446 QVTADFIAD
-455 ALSRLG
+455 ALTRLG
-461 CAVTVKAE
+461 CEVTVKAE
-469 GEWTVVPPSHR
+469 GEWSVVPPSHR

-493 ARIHGYDNIQI
+493 ARIDGYDNIQI
-504 SLPVMDVKLAKY
+504 SLPSMDVQLAKY
-516 ADQFELA
+516 QDRFEIA
-523 QLRQTAVTLGYQE
+523 ELRQTIVTLGYQE

-553 QVQPLALANP
+553 QVNPLMLANP
-563 ISSDLAVMRS
+563 ISSDLAAMRS

-602 FDYQGASSIHDLKQ
+602 FDYQDAKSIEDLKQ
-616 VPAFALIAAGPR
+616 IPTLALVAVGSQQP
-628 TAESW
+628 ESW
-633 HGKPAEMDFFD
+633 HVKPQPMDFFD
-644 FKGDVEE
+644 FKGEIEE
-651 ILAAARLK
+651 ILAAGRVK
-659 VEYVRSERAWLHPGQ
+659 VEYVRSEREWLHPGQ
-674 SAEILLNG
+674 SAEILVDG

-693 SLEAELD
+693 SLENELD
-700 LSATWVAELDQQA
+700 LSTTWVAELDQIA
-713 ILQTYVSNF
+713 ILQSYVSNF
-722 TELSRFPSVRRD
+722 TELSRFPSIRRD
-734 IALLISDKINVS
+734 IALLISDNINVRD
-746 EIQQL
+746 IQQL
-751 IEKTGGELLDSAWL
+751 IEKTGGELLDSTWL

-802 MDNILQVLENTYQ
+802 MDNIIQVLENTYQ

>member
-1 MRLRV
+1 
-6 LPFEKEGVRGG
+6 
-17 FRNSDL
+17 
-23 QVFNEMKISENW
+23 MKISENW
-35 LRAWVNPEIDSG
+35 LRTWVNPAIDSD

-59 VDDMA
+59 VDELA
-64 PAAKPFSG
+64 PVAKPFTG

-168 APVGVDIREYLE
+168 APVGVNIREYLK
-180 LDDHVIDI
+180 LDDNVIDI

-201 GVAREIGVINQLPV
+201 GIAREIAVINQLQMNE
-215 AAPEI
+215 PEI
-220 KEVAAAI
+220 KSVDATITDEKKV
-227 ADHKNVIVDTDGCP
+227 VISTEGAP

-246 VIKNVNTK
+246 VIKNVNVK
-254 APTPAWMER
+254 AATPEWMEQ
-263 ALARSGIRQH
+263 ALARSGIRTH
-273 SILVDITNYVLI
+273 SILVDVTNYILM
-285 ELGQPLH
+285 ELGQPMH
-292 AFDGGKVEGA
+292 AFDLAKIEGT
-302 VHVRQAAAGEKLV
+302 VQVRQAKPQEKLQ
-315 LLNEQEVE
+315 LLNDQEVE

-331 ADDAKALA
+331 ADDQKALA
-339 IAGIMGGLSSSVTD
+339 IAGIMGGLASSVTD
-353 ETAEIFL
+353 DTTDIFL
-360 ESAFFAPLHIAGRA
+360 ESAFFAPLAIAGRA
-374 RRFGLHTDASQR
+374 RRFGLHTDSSQR
-386 YERGVDFELPM
+386 YERGVDFELPLI
-397 AAMHRASQ
+397 AMNRASQ
-405 LIAELAGGEFGPITA
+405 LIQELAGGEFGPITIA
-420 VEQAALL
+420 EKSDLL

-432 IALNQAQVDQLLGY
+432 IELKQAQVDQLLGY
-446 AVEPAFISD
+446 QVAAEFITD
-455 ALSRLG
+455 ALTRLG
-461 CAVTVKAE
+461 CEVTVQAD
-469 GEWTVVPPSHR
+469 GEWSVVPPSHR

-493 ARIHGYDNIQI
+493 ARIDGYDNIQI
-504 SLPVMDVKLAKY
+504 SLPSMDVQLAKY
-516 ADQFELA
+516 QDRFEIA
-523 QLRQTAVTLGYQE
+523 QLRQTVVTLGYQE

-553 QVQPLALANP
+553 QVNPLMLANP
-563 ISSDLAVMRS
+563 ISSDLAAMRS

-602 FDYQGASSIHDLKQ
+602 FDYQDANSIQDLKQ
-616 VPAFALIAAGPR
+616 IPTLALIAVGSREP
-628 TAESW
+628 ESW
-633 HGKPAEMDFFD
+633 HAKPQPMDFFD
-644 FKGDVEE
+644 FKGEVEE
-651 ILAAARLK
+651 VLAAGRVK
-659 VEYVRSERAWLHPGQ
+659 VEYVRSERSWLHPGQ
-674 SAEILLNG
+674 SAEILVDG
-682 QSIGYLGRLHP
+682 KSIGYLGRLHP
-693 SLEAELD
+693 SLENELD
-700 LSATWVAELDQQA
+700 LSTTWVAELDQA
-713 ILQTYVSNF
+713 AVLQSYVSNF

-734 IALLISDKINVS
+734 IALLISDNINVRD
-746 EIQQL
+746 IQQL
-751 IEKTGGELLDSAWL
+751 IEKTGGELLDSTWL

-802 MDNILQVLENTYQ
+802 MDNIIQVLENTYQ

>member
-1 MRLRV
+1 
-6 LPFEKEGVRGG
+6 
-17 FRNSDL
+17 
-23 QVFNEMKISENW
+23 MKISENW
-35 LRAWVNPEIDSG
+35 LRTWVNPAIDSEK
-47 TLSDQLTMLGLE
+47 LSDQLTMLGLE
-59 VDDMA
+59 VDDLS
-64 PAAKPFSG
+64 PAAKPFTG

-136 KLRGVESQGMLCGA
+136 KLRGIESQGMLCGA

-158 IDGLLELPAD
+158 IDGLLELPND
-168 APVGVDIREYLE
+168 APVGVNIREYLD
-180 LDDHVIDI
+180 LDDNVIDI

-201 GVAREIGVINQLPV
+201 GIAREIGVINQLPV
-215 AAPEI
+215 TAPEI
-220 KEVAAAI
+220 QEVAATI
-227 ADHKNVIVDTDGCP
+227 ADEKKVVVSTEGCP

-254 APTPAWMER
+254 APTPEWMER
-263 ALARSGIRQH
+263 TLARSGIRQH

-292 AFDGGKVEGA
+292 AFDGGKVQGA
-302 VHVRQAAAGEKLV
+302 VHVRQATAGEKLV

-323 LQEDVMVI
+323 LNEKVMVI
-331 ADDAKALA
+331 ADDEKALA

-353 ETAEIFL
+353 ATTEIFL

-374 RRFGLHTDASQR
+374 RSFGLHTDASQR
-386 YERGVDFELPM
+386 YERGVDFELPVI
-397 AAMHRASQ
+397 AMHRASQ
-405 LIAELAGGEFGPITA
+405 LIAELAGGEFGPITVAENAA
-420 VEQAALL
+420 VL
-427 PKREA
+427 PRREA
-432 IALNQAQVDQLLGY
+432 IELEQAQVDQLLGY
-446 AVEPAFISD
+446 KVESDFITD
-455 ALSRLG
+455 ALTRLG
-461 CAVTVKAE
+461 CEVTVKAE
-469 GEWTVVPPSHR
+469 GQWSVVPPSHR

-504 SLPVMDVKLAKY
+504 SLPVIDVKLAKY
-516 ADQFELA
+516 QDQFEVA

-544 AKLEKQLNP
+544 LKLEKQLNP
-553 QVQPLALANP
+553 AVNPLALANP

-584 YNLNRQQSRVRFF
+584 YNVNRQQNRVRFF

-602 FDYQGASSIHDLKQ
+602 FDYQDAASIHDLKQ
-616 VPAFALIAAGPR
+616 IPTFALIATGSR
-628 TAESW
+628 INESW
-633 HGKPAEMDFFD
+633 HGKPQPMDFFD

-651 ILAAARLK
+651 ILAAARLN

-674 SAEILLNG
+674 SAEIMVNG

-693 SLEAELD
+693 SLEDELD
-700 LSATWVAELDQQA
+700 LATTWVAELDQKA
-713 ILQTYVSNF
+713 VLQTYVSNF

-746 EIQQL
+746 EIQRL
-751 IEKTGGELLDSAWL
+751 IEKTGGELLESNWL

-790 SRTLEDAEIKSG
+790 TRTLEDAEIKSG

>member
-1 MRLRV
+1 
-6 LPFEKEGVRGG
+6 
-17 FRNSDL
+17 
-23 QVFNEMKISENW
+23 MKISENW
-35 LRAWVNPEIDSG
+35 LRTWVNPAIDSD

-59 VDDMA
+59 VDELA
-64 PAAKPFSG
+64 PVAKPFTG

-158 IDGLLELPAD
+158 IDGLLELPDD
-168 APVGVDIREYLE
+168 APVGVNIREYLK
-180 LDDHVIDI
+180 LDDNVIDI

-201 GVAREIGVINQLPV
+201 GIAREVAVINQLQMNE
-215 AAPEI
+215 PEI
-220 KEVAAAI
+220 KSVDATITDEKKV
-227 ADHKNVIVDTDGCP
+227 VINTDGAP

-246 VIKNVNTK
+246 VIKNVNVK
-254 APTPAWMER
+254 AATPEWMEQ
-263 ALARSGIRQH
+263 ALARSGIRTH
-273 SILVDITNYVLI
+273 SILVDVTNYVLM
-285 ELGQPLH
+285 ELGQPMH
-292 AFDGGKVEGA
+292 AFDLAKIEGT
-302 VHVRQAAAGEKLV
+302 VHVRQAQPQEKLQ
-315 LLNEQEVE
+315 LLNDQEVE
-323 LQEDVMVI
+323 LQDDVMVI
-331 ADDAKALA
+331 ADDQKALA
-339 IAGIMGGLSSSVTD
+339 IAGIMGGLASSVTD
-353 ETAEIFL
+353 DTTDIFL
-360 ESAFFAPLHIAGRA
+360 ESAFFAPLAIAGRA
-374 RRFGLHTDASQR
+374 RRFGLHTDSSQR
-386 YERGVDFELPM
+386 YERGVDFELPLI
-397 AAMHRASQ
+397 AMNRASQ
-405 LIAELAGGEFGPITA
+405 LIQELAGGEFGPITVA
-420 VEQAALL
+420 EKADLL

-432 IALNQAQVDQLLGY
+432 IELKQAQVDQLLGY
-446 AVEPAFISD
+446 KVAAEFITD
-455 ALSRLG
+455 ALTRLG
-461 CAVTVKAE
+461 CEVTIQAD
-469 GEWTVVPPSHR
+469 GEWSVVPPSHR

-493 ARIHGYDNIQI
+493 ARIDGYDNIQI
-504 SLPVMDVKLAKY
+504 SLPSMDVQLAKY
-516 ADQFELA
+516 QDRFEIA
-523 QLRQTAVTLGYQE
+523 QLRQTVVTLGYQE

-553 QVQPLALANP
+553 QVSPLMLANP
-563 ISSDLAVMRS
+563 ISSDLAAMRS

-602 FDYQGASSIHDLKQ
+602 FDYQKANSIQDLKQ
-616 VPAFALIAAGPR
+616 IPTLALVAVGSREP
-628 TAESW
+628 ESW
-633 HGKPAEMDFFD
+633 HAKPQPMDFFD
-644 FKGDVEE
+644 FKGEVEE
-651 ILAAARLK
+651 ILAAGRVK
-659 VEYVRSERAWLHPGQ
+659 VEYVRSERPWLHPGQ
-674 SAEILLNG
+674 SAEILVDG

-693 SLEAELD
+693 SLENELD
-700 LSATWVAELDQQA
+700 LSTTWVAELDQA
-713 ILQTYVSNF
+713 AVLQSYVSNF

-734 IALLISDKINVS
+734 IALLISDNINVRD
-746 EIQQL
+746 IQQL
-751 IEKTGGELLDSAWL
+751 IEKTGGELLDSTWL

-802 MDNILQVLENTYQ
+802 MDNIIQVLENTYQ

>member
-1 MRLRV
+1 
-6 LPFEKEGVRGG
+6 
-17 FRNSDL
+17 
-23 QVFNEMKISENW
+23 MKISENW
-35 LRAWVNPEIDSG
+35 LRTWVNPAIDSEK
-47 TLSDQLTMLGLE
+47 LSDQLTMLGLE
-59 VDDMA
+59 VDDLS
-64 PAAKPFSG
+64 PAAKPFTG

-168 APVGVDIREYLE
+168 APVGVNIREYLD
-180 LDDHVIDI
+180 LDDNVIDI

-201 GVAREIGVINQLPV
+201 GIAREIGVINQLPV
-215 AAPEI
+215 TAPEI
-220 KEVAAAI
+220 KEVAASI
-227 ADHKNVIVDTDGCP
+227 ADEKKVVVSTEGCP

-254 APTPAWMER
+254 AATPEWMER
-263 ALARSGIRQH
+263 ALTRSGIRQH
-273 SILVDITNYVLI
+273 SILVDITNYVLM

-292 AFDGGKVEGA
+292 AFDGAKVQGA
-302 VHVRQAAAGEKLV
+302 VQVRQANAGEKLI

-323 LQEDVMVI
+323 LQDDVMVI
-331 ADDAKALA
+331 ADDEKALA

-353 ETAEIFL
+353 ETTEIFL

-386 YERGVDFELPM
+386 YERGVDFELPLI
-397 AAMHRASQ
+397 AIHRASQ
-405 LIAELAGGEFGPITA
+405 LISELAGGEFGPITVAENAA
-420 VEQAALL
+420 VL
-427 PKREA
+427 PTRDA
-432 IALNQAQVDQLLGY
+432 IELEQAQVDQLLGY
-446 AVEPAFISD
+446 NVNSDFITG
-455 ALSRLG
+455 ALTRLG
-461 CAVTVKAE
+461 CEVTVKAQ
-469 GEWTVVPPSHR
+469 GQWSVVPPSHR

-504 SLPVMDVKLAKY
+504 SLPVIDTKLAKY
-516 ADQFELA
+516 QDQFEVA
-523 QLRQTAVTLGYQE
+523 QLRQTLVTLGYQE

-544 AKLEKQLNP
+544 LKLEKQLNAA
-553 QVQPLALANP
+553 VNPLALANP

-584 YNLNRQQSRVRFF
+584 YNINRQQSRVRFF

-602 FDYQGASSIHDLKQ
+602 FDYQNAASIHDLKQ
-616 VPAFALIAAGPR
+616 IPTLAMIAVGAK

-633 HGKPAEMDFFD
+633 HGKPQAMDFFD
-644 FKGDVEE
+644 LKGEVEE
-651 ILAAARLK
+651 LLAAGRVQ
-659 VEYVRSERAWLHPGQ
+659 VEYVRSERSWLHPGQ
-674 SAEILLNG
+674 SAEILVNG

-693 SLEAELD
+693 SLENELD
-700 LSATWVAELDQQA
+700 LGTTWVAELDQQA
-713 ILQTYVSNF
+713 VLQSYVSNF

-751 IEKTGGELLDSAWL
+751 IEKTGGELLHSTWL

-773 VEEGK
+773 VEAGK

-790 SRTLEDAEIKSG
+790 TRTLEDAEIKSG
-802 MDNILQVLENTYQ
+802 MDNILQVLESTYQ

>member
-1 MRLRV
+1 
-6 LPFEKEGVRGG
+6 
-17 FRNSDL
+17 
-23 QVFNEMKISENW
+23 MKISENW
-35 LRAWVNPEIDSG
+35 LRTWVNPAIDSEK
-47 TLSDQLTMLGLE
+47 LSDQLTMLGLE
-59 VDDMA
+59 VDDLS
-64 PAAKPFSG
+64 PAAKPFTG

-158 IDGLLELPAD
+158 IDGLLELPVD
-168 APVGVDIREYLE
+168 APVGVNIREYLD
-180 LDDHVIDI
+180 LDDNVIDI

-201 GVAREIGVINQLPV
+201 GIAREIGVINQLPV
-215 AAPEI
+215 TAPEI
-220 KEVAAAI
+220 KEMAASI
-227 ADHKNVIVDTDGCP
+227 SDEKKVVVSTEGCP

-254 APTPAWMER
+254 AATPEWMER

-273 SILVDITNYVLI
+273 SILVDITNYVLM

-292 AFDGGKVEGA
+292 AFDGAKVQGA
-302 VHVRQAAAGEKLV
+302 VQVRQATGGEKLV

-323 LQEDVMVI
+323 LQDDVMVI
-331 ADDAKALA
+331 ADDEKALA

-353 ETAEIFL
+353 ETTEIFL

-386 YERGVDFELPM
+386 YERGVDFELPLI
-397 AAMHRASQ
+397 AMHRASQ
-405 LIAELAGGEFGPITA
+405 LISELAGGEFGPITVAENAA
-420 VEQAALL
+420 VL
-427 PKREA
+427 PTRDA
-432 IALNQAQVDQLLGY
+432 IELEQAQVDQLLGY
-446 AVEPAFISD
+446 SVDSDFITD
-455 ALSRLG
+455 ALTRLG
-461 CAVTVKAE
+461 CEVTVKAQ
-469 GEWTVVPPSHR
+469 GQWSVVPPSHR

-504 SLPVMDVKLAKY
+504 SLPVIDTKLAKY
-516 ADQFELA
+516 QDQFEVA
-523 QLRQTAVTLGYQE
+523 QLRQTLVTLGYQE

-544 AKLEKQLNP
+544 LKLEKQLNAA
-553 QVQPLALANP
+553 VNPLALANP

-584 YNLNRQQSRVRFF
+584 YNINRQQSRVRFF

-602 FDYQGASSIHDLKQ
+602 FDYQNAASIHDLKQ
-616 VPAFALIAAGPR
+616 IPTLAMIAVGAK

-633 HGKPAEMDFFD
+633 HGKPQAMDFFD
-644 FKGDVEE
+644 LKGEVEE
-651 ILAAARLK
+651 LLAAGRVQ
-659 VEYVRSERAWLHPGQ
+659 VEYVRSERSWLHPGQ
-674 SAEILLNG
+674 SAEILVNG

-693 SLEAELD
+693 SLENELD
-700 LSATWVAELDQQA
+700 LGTTWVAELDQQA
-713 ILQTYVSNF
+713 VLQTYVSNF

-751 IEKTGGELLDSAWL
+751 IEQTGGELLHSTWL

-773 VEEGK
+773 VEAGK

-790 SRTLEDAEIKSG
+790 TRTLEDAEIKSG
-802 MDNILQVLENTYQ
+802 MDNILKVLENTYQ

>member
-1 MRLRV
+1 
-6 LPFEKEGVRGG
+6 
-17 FRNSDL
+17 
-23 QVFNEMKISENW
+23 MKISENW
-35 LRAWVNPEIDSG
+35 LRSWVNPAIDSD
-47 TLSDQLTMLGLE
+47 TLSNQLTMLGLE
-59 VDDMA
+59 VDDML
-64 PAAKPFSG
+64 PAAKAFTG
-72 VVVGEVLTVEQHPDA
+72 VVIGEVLSVEQHPDA

-92 TTVNIGSGEPL
+92 TIINIGSAEPL

-110 NVRAGMKAPVATIGA
+110 NVRIGMKVPVATIGA

-150 SEIDLEDK
+150 SEIDLDDK
-158 IDGLLELPAD
+158 IDGLLELPSD
-168 APVGVDIREYLE
+168 APIGRNIREYLN

-201 GVAREIGVINQLPV
+201 GIAREIGVINQLSV
-215 AAPEI
+215 HAPEI
-220 KEVAAAI
+220 AEVAATI
-227 ADHKNVIVDTDGCP
+227 TDTKNVMVNTAGCP

-254 APTPAWMER
+254 APTPAWMEQ
-263 ALARSGIRQH
+263 ALARSGMRQH
-273 SILVDITNYVLI
+273 SILVDITNYVLM

-292 AFDGGKVEGA
+292 AFDADKIEGS
-302 VHVRQAAAGEKLV
+302 VQVRQATAQEKLI

-323 LQEDVMVI
+323 LNAEIMVI

-339 IAGIMGGLSSSVTD
+339 IAGIMGGLSSSVTE
-353 ETAEIFL
+353 ETTDIFL
-360 ESAFFAPLHIAGRA
+360 ESAFFAPLAIAGRA
-374 RRFGLHTDASQR
+374 RRYGLHTDASQR
-386 YERGVDFELPM
+386 YERGVDFELPFI
-397 AAMHRASQ
+397 AMNRASQ
-405 LIAELAGGEFGPITA
+405 LISELAGGDFGPITLA
-420 VEQAALL
+420 ENIAAL
-427 PKREA
+427 PQREA
-432 IALNQAQVDQLLGY
+432 IELNQTQVNQLLGY
-446 AVEPAFISD
+446 VVESDFITD
-455 ALSRLG
+455 ALQRLG
-461 CAVTVKAE
+461 CTVTVKTQ
-469 GEWTVVPPSHR
+469 GEWSVVPPSHR

-504 SLPVMDVKLAKY
+504 RLPVIDVKLAKHQ
-516 ADQFELA
+516 DQFELP
-523 QLRQTAVTLGYQE
+523 QLRQTLVTLGYQE

-553 QVQPLALANP
+553 QVNPLMLANP
-563 ISSDLAVMRS
+563 ISSELAAMRS

-584 YNLNRQQSRVRFF
+584 YNINRQQSQVRFF

-602 FDYQGASSIHDLKQ
+602 FDYQHAQNIHDLKQ
-616 VPAFALIAAGPR
+616 IPTLTLIAVGAK
-628 TAESW
+628 TTESW
-633 HGKPAEMDFFD
+633 HGKAQPMDFFD
-644 FKGDVEE
+644 LKGEVEE
-651 ILAAARLK
+651 ILAAGRVQ
-659 VEYVRSERAWLHPGQ
+659 VEYTRSKRACLHPGQ
-674 SAEILLNG
+674 SAEILVNG
-682 QSIGYLGRLHP
+682 KSIGYLGRLHP
-693 SLEAELD
+693 SLENELD
-700 LSATWVAELDQQA
+700 LGTTWVAELDQQA

-751 IEKTGGELLDSAWL
+751 IEQTGGTLLDSTWL

-773 VEEGK
+773 VEQGK
-778 RSLAFALLWQHP
+778 RSLAFAVLWQHP

-802 MDNILQVLENTYQ
+802 MDQIIEVLQNTYQ

>member
-1 MRLRV
+1 
-6 LPFEKEGVRGG
+6 
-17 FRNSDL
+17 
-23 QVFNEMKISENW
+23 MKISENW
-35 LRAWVNPEIDSG
+35 LRTWVNPAIDSD

-59 VDDMA
+59 VDELA
-64 PAAKPFSG
+64 PVAKPFTG

-92 TTVNIGSGEPL
+92 TTVNIGTGEPL

-158 IDGLLELPAD
+158 IDGLLELPDD
-168 APVGVDIREYLE
+168 APVGVNIREYLK
-180 LDDHVIDI
+180 LDDNVIDI

-201 GVAREIGVINQLPV
+201 GIAREIAVINQLQMNE
-215 AAPEI
+215 PEI
-220 KEVAAAI
+220 KSVDATITDEKKV
-227 ADHKNVIVDTDGCP
+227 VISTEGAP

-246 VIKNVNTK
+246 VIKNVNVK
-254 APTPAWMER
+254 AATPEWMEQ
-263 ALARSGIRQH
+263 ALARSGIRTH
-273 SILVDITNYVLI
+273 SILVDVTNYVLM
-285 ELGQPLH
+285 ELGQPMH
-292 AFDGGKVEGA
+292 AFDLAKIEGT
-302 VHVRQAAAGEKLV
+302 VQVRQAKPQEKLQ
-315 LLNEQEVE
+315 LLNDQEVE

-331 ADDAKALA
+331 ADDQKALA
-339 IAGIMGGLSSSVTD
+339 IAGIMGGLASSVTD
-353 ETAEIFL
+353 DTTDIFL
-360 ESAFFAPLHIAGRA
+360 ESAFFAPLAIAGRA
-374 RRFGLHTDASQR
+374 RRFGLHTDSSQR
-386 YERGVDFELPM
+386 YERGVDFELPLI
-397 AAMHRASQ
+397 AMNRASQ
-405 LIAELAGGEFGPITA
+405 LIQELAGGEFGPITIA
-420 VEQAALL
+420 EKSDLL

-432 IALNQAQVDQLLGY
+432 IELKQAQVDQLLGY
-446 AVEPAFISD
+446 QVAAEFITD
-455 ALSRLG
+455 ALTRLG
-461 CAVTVKAE
+461 CEVTVKAD
-469 GEWTVVPPSHR
+469 GEWSVVPPSHR

-493 ARIHGYDNIQI
+493 ARIDGYDNIQI
-504 SLPVMDVKLAKY
+504 SLPSMDVQLAKY
-516 ADQFELA
+516 QDRFEIA
-523 QLRQTAVTLGYQE
+523 QLRQTVVTLGYQE

-553 QVQPLALANP
+553 QVNPLMLANP
-563 ISSDLAVMRS
+563 ISSDLAAMRS

-602 FDYQGASSIHDLKQ
+602 FDYQDANSIQDLKQ
-616 VPAFALIAAGPR
+616 IPTLALIAVGSREP
-628 TAESW
+628 ESW
-633 HGKPAEMDFFD
+633 HAKPQPMDFFD
-644 FKGDVEE
+644 FKGEVEE
-651 ILAAARLK
+651 VLAAGRVK
-659 VEYVRSERAWLHPGQ
+659 VEYVRSERSWLHPGQ
-674 SAEILLNG
+674 SAEILVDG
-682 QSIGYLGRLHP
+682 KSIGYLGRLHP
-693 SLEAELD
+693 SLENELD
-700 LSATWVAELDQQA
+700 LSTTWVAELDQA
-713 ILQTYVSNF
+713 AVLQSYVSNF

-734 IALLISDKINVS
+734 IALLISDNINVRD
-746 EIQQL
+746 IQQL
-751 IEKTGGELLDSAWL
+751 IEKTGGELLDSTWL

-802 MDNILQVLENTYQ
+802 MDNIIQVLENTYQ

>member
-1 MRLRV
+1 
-6 LPFEKEGVRGG
+6 
-17 FRNSDL
+17 
-23 QVFNEMKISENW
+23 MKISENW
-35 LRAWVNPEIDSG
+35 LRTWVNPAIDSD

-59 VDDMA
+59 VDELA
-64 PAAKPFSG
+64 PVAKPFTG

-168 APVGVDIREYLE
+168 APVGVNIREYLK
-180 LDDHVIDI
+180 LDDNVIDI

-201 GVAREIGVINQLPV
+201 GIAREIAVINQLQMNE
-215 AAPEI
+215 PEI
-220 KEVAAAI
+220 KSVDATITDEKKV
-227 ADHKNVIVDTDGCP
+227 VISTEGAP

-246 VIKNVNTK
+246 VIKNVNVK
-254 APTPAWMER
+254 AATPEWMEQ
-263 ALARSGIRQH
+263 ALARSGIRTH
-273 SILVDITNYVLI
+273 SILVDVTNYVLM
-285 ELGQPLH
+285 ELGQPMH
-292 AFDGGKVEGA
+292 AFDLAKIEGT
-302 VHVRQAAAGEKLV
+302 VQVRQAKPQEKLQ
-315 LLNEQEVE
+315 LLNDQEVE

-331 ADDAKALA
+331 ADDQKALA
-339 IAGIMGGLSSSVTD
+339 IAGIMGGLASSVTD
-353 ETAEIFL
+353 DTTDIFL
-360 ESAFFAPLHIAGRA
+360 ESAFFAPLAIAGRA
-374 RRFGLHTDASQR
+374 RRFGLHTDSSQR
-386 YERGVDFELPM
+386 YERGVDFELPLI
-397 AAMHRASQ
+397 AMNRASQ
-405 LIAELAGGEFGPITA
+405 LIQELAGGEFGPITIA
-420 VEQAALL
+420 EKSDLL

-432 IALNQAQVDQLLGY
+432 IELKQAQVDQLLGY
-446 AVEPAFISD
+446 QVAAEFITD
-455 ALSRLG
+455 ALTRLG
-461 CAVTVKAE
+461 CEVTVKAD
-469 GEWTVVPPSHR
+469 GEWSVVPPSHR

-493 ARIHGYDNIQI
+493 ARIDGYDNIQI
-504 SLPVMDVKLAKY
+504 SLPSMDVQLAKY
-516 ADQFELA
+516 QDRFEIA
-523 QLRQTAVTLGYQE
+523 QLRQTVVTLGYQE

-553 QVQPLALANP
+553 QVNPLMLANP
-563 ISSDLAVMRS
+563 ISSDLAAMRS

-602 FDYQGASSIHDLKQ
+602 FDYQDANSIQDLKQ
-616 VPAFALIAAGPR
+616 IPTLALIAVGSREP
-628 TAESW
+628 ESW
-633 HGKPAEMDFFD
+633 HAKPQPMDFFD
-644 FKGDVEE
+644 FKGEVEE
-651 ILAAARLK
+651 VLGAGRVK
-659 VEYVRSERAWLHPGQ
+659 VEYVRSERSWLHPGQ
-674 SAEILLNG
+674 SAEILVDG
-682 QSIGYLGRLHP
+682 KSIGYLGRLHP
-693 SLEAELD
+693 SLENELD
-700 LSATWVAELDQQA
+700 LSTTWVAELDQA
-713 ILQTYVSNF
+713 AVLQSYVSNF

-734 IALLISDKINVS
+734 IALLISDNINVRD
-746 EIQQL
+746 IQQL
-751 IEKTGGELLDSAWL
+751 IEKTGGELLDSTWL

-802 MDNILQVLENTYQ
+802 MDNIIQVLENTYQ

>member
-1 MRLRV
+1 
-6 LPFEKEGVRGG
+6 
-17 FRNSDL
+17 
-23 QVFNEMKISENW
+23 MKISENW
-35 LRAWVNPEIDSG
+35 LRTWVNPAIDSE

-59 VDDMA
+59 VDELA
-64 PAAKPFSG
+64 PVAKPFTG

-158 IDGLLELPAD
+158 IDGLLELPTD
-168 APVGVDIREYLE
+168 APVGVNIREYLK
-180 LDDHVIDI
+180 LDDNVIDI

-201 GVAREIGVINQLPV
+201 GIAREIAVINQLQMNE
-215 AAPEI
+215 AEI
-220 KEVAAAI
+220 KSVDATI
-227 ADHKNVIVDTDGCP
+227 ADEKKVVISTEGAP

-246 VIKNVNTK
+246 VIKNVNVK
-254 APTPAWMER
+254 AATPEWMEQ
-263 ALARSGIRQH
+263 ALARSGIRTH
-273 SILVDITNYVLI
+273 SILVDVTNYVLM
-285 ELGQPLH
+285 ELGQPMH
-292 AFDGGKVEGA
+292 AFDLAKIEGT
-302 VHVRQAAAGEKLV
+302 VHVRQAQPQEKLQ
-315 LLNEQEVE
+315 LLNDQEVE
-323 LQEDVMVI
+323 LQEDIMVI
-331 ADDAKALA
+331 ADDQKALA
-339 IAGIMGGLSSSVTD
+339 IAGIMGGLASSVTD
-353 ETAEIFL
+353 DTTDIFL
-360 ESAFFAPLHIAGRA
+360 ESAFFAPLAIAGRA
-374 RRFGLHTDASQR
+374 RRFGLHTDSSQR
-386 YERGVDFELPM
+386 YERGVDFELPLI
-397 AAMHRASQ
+397 AMNRASQ
-405 LIAELAGGEFGPITA
+405 LIQELAGGEFGPITVA
-420 VEQAALL
+420 EKTEIL

-432 IALNQAQVDQLLGY
+432 IELKQAQVDQLLGY
-446 AVEPAFISD
+446 QLTADFIAD
-455 ALSRLG
+455 ALNRLG
-461 CAVTVKAE
+461 CEVTVKAE
-469 GEWTVVPPSHR
+469 GEWSVVPPSHR

-493 ARIHGYDNIQI
+493 ARIDGYDNIQI
-504 SLPVMDVKLAKY
+504 SLPSMDVQLAKY
-516 ADQFELA
+516 QDRFEIA
-523 QLRQTAVTLGYQE
+523 ELRQTIVTLGYQE

-553 QVQPLALANP
+553 QVNPLMLANP
-563 ISSDLAVMRS
+563 ISSDLAAMRS

-602 FDYQGASSIHDLKQ
+602 FDYQDAKSIEDIKQ
-616 VPAFALIAAGPR
+616 IPTLALVAVGSQQP
-628 TAESW
+628 ESW
-633 HGKPAEMDFFD
+633 HVKPQPMDFFD
-644 FKGDVEE
+644 FKGEIEE
-651 ILAAARLK
+651 IMAAGRVK

-674 SAEILLNG
+674 SAEILVDG

-693 SLEAELD
+693 SLENELD
-700 LSATWVAELDQQA
+700 LTTTWVAELDQTA
-713 ILQTYVSNF
+713 VLQSYVSNF
-722 TELSRFPSVRRD
+722 TELSRFPSIRRD
-734 IALLISDKINVS
+734 IALLISDNINVRD
-746 EIQQL
+746 IQQL
-751 IEKTGGELLDSAWL
+751 IEKTGGELLDSTWL

-802 MDNILQVLENTYQ
+802 MDNIIQVLENTYQ

>member
-1 MRLRV
+1 
-6 LPFEKEGVRGG
+6 
-17 FRNSDL
+17 
-23 QVFNEMKISENW
+23 MKISENW
-35 LRAWVNPEIDSG
+35 LRTWVNPAIDSD

-59 VDDMA
+59 VDELV
-64 PAAKPFSG
+64 PAAKPFTG
-72 VVVGEVLTVEQHPDA
+72 VVIGEVLTVVQHPDA

-110 NVRAGMKAPVATIGA
+110 NVRAGMKVPVATIGA

-158 IDGLLELPAD
+158 IDGLLELPTD
-168 APVGVDIREYLE
+168 APVGTNIREYLN

-215 AAPEI
+215 TAPEI
-220 KEVAAAI
+220 QEVAATI
-227 ADHKNVIVDTDGCP
+227 ADQKQVVVTTDGCP

-254 APTPAWMER
+254 AATPAWMEQ

-273 SILVDITNYVLI
+273 SILVDITNYVLM

-292 AFDGGKVEGA
+292 AFDGGQVQGS
-302 VHVRQAAAGEKLV
+302 VHVRQASANEKLV
-315 LLNEQEVE
+315 LLNEQEIE
-323 LQEDVMVI
+323 LTEDVMVI
-331 ADDAKALA
+331 ADDVKALA

-353 ETAEIFL
+353 ETTEIFL

-374 RRFGLHTDASQR
+374 RRYGLHTDASQR

-397 AAMHRASQ
+397 IAMQRASQ
-405 LIAELAGGEFGPITA
+405 LIQTLAGGDFGPIT
-420 VEQAALL
+420 VSEKTELL

-432 IALNQAQVDQLLGY
+432 IELNQAQVDQLLGY
-446 AVEPAFISD
+446 QVPTAFITN
-455 ALSRLG
+455 ALQRLG
-461 CAVTVKAE
+461 CDVTVKAE

-504 SLPVMDVKLAKY
+504 SLPVIDVKLAKHQ
-516 ADQFELA
+516 DQFELT
-523 QLRQTAVTLGYQE
+523 QLRQTLVTLGYQE

-544 AKLEKQLNP
+544 LKLEKQLNS
-553 QVQPLALANP
+553 QVNPLALANP

-584 YNLNRQQSRVRFF
+584 YNINRQQSRVRFF

-602 FDYQGASSIHDLKQ
+602 FDYQNAKSIEDLKQ
-616 VPAFALIAAGPR
+616 IPTLAMIAVGSKQI
-628 TAESW
+628 ESW
-633 HGKPAEMDFFD
+633 HGKAQVMDFFD
-644 FKGDVEE
+644 LKGEVEE
-651 ILAAARLK
+651 ILAAGRVH
-659 VEYVRSERAWLHPGQ
+659 VEYVRSDREWLHPGQ
-674 SAEILLNG
+674 SAEILVDG
-682 QSIGYLGRLHP
+682 KSVGYLGRLHP
-693 SLEAELD
+693 SLENALD
-700 LSATWVAELDQQA
+700 LSTTWIAELDQSA
-713 ILQTYVSNF
+713 VLQTYVSNF

-734 IALLISDKINVS
+734 IALVISDKINVS

-751 IEKTGGELLDSAWL
+751 IEKTGGEFLDSTWL

-773 VEEGK
+773 VEQGK

-802 MDNILQVLENTYQ
+802 MDHIIQVLEDTYQ

>member
-1 MRLRV
+1 
-6 LPFEKEGVRGG
+6 
-17 FRNSDL
+17 
-23 QVFNEMKISENW
+23 MKISENW
-35 LRAWVNPEIDSG
+35 LRTWVNPAIDSD

-59 VDDMA
+59 VDELA
-64 PAAKPFSG
+64 PVAKPFTG
-72 VVVGEVLTVEQHPDA
+72 VVIGEVLTVEQHPDA

-168 APVGVDIREYLE
+168 APVGLNIREYLK
-180 LDDHVIDI
+180 LDDNVIDI

-201 GVAREIGVINQLPV
+201 GIAREIAVINKLQMNEPV
-215 AAPEI
+215 INAVDAT
-220 KEVAAAI
+220 I
-227 ADHKNVIVDTDGCP
+227 ADEKKVVISTEGAP

-246 VIKNVNTK
+246 VVKNVNVK
-254 APTPAWMER
+254 AATPEWMEQ
-263 ALARSGIRQH
+263 ALSRSGIRTH
-273 SILVDITNYVLI
+273 SILVDVTNYVLM
-285 ELGQPLH
+285 ELGQPMH
-292 AFDGGKVEGA
+292 AFDLSKIEGT
-302 VHVRQAAAGEKLV
+302 VHVRQATQQEKLQ
-315 LLNEQEVE
+315 LLNDQEVE
-323 LQEDVMVI
+323 LQEDIMVI
-331 ADDAKALA
+331 ADDQKALA

-353 ETAEIFL
+353 DTTDIFL
-360 ESAFFAPLHIAGRA
+360 ESAFFAPLAIAGRA
-374 RRFGLHTDASQR
+374 RRFGLHTDSSQR
-386 YERGVDFELPM
+386 YERGVDFELPLI
-397 AAMHRASQ
+397 AMNRASQ
-405 LIAELAGGEFGPITA
+405 LIQELAGGDFGPITVA
-420 VEQAALL
+420 EKTDLL

-432 IALNQAQVDQLLGY
+432 IELRQAQVDQLLGY
-446 AVEPAFISD
+446 QVAGEFIAD
-455 ALSRLG
+455 ALTRLG
-461 CAVTVKAE
+461 CKVTVKAE
-469 GEWTVVPPSHR
+469 GEWNVVPPSHR

-493 ARIHGYDNIQI
+493 ARIDGYDNIQI
-504 SLPVMDVKLAKY
+504 SLPSMDVKFAKY
-516 ADQFELA
+516 QDRFELA
-523 QLRQTAVTLGYQE
+523 ELRQTIVTLGYQE

-553 QVQPLALANP
+553 EVQPLMLANP
-563 ISSDLAVMRS
+563 ISSDLAAMRS

-597 ELGLR
+597 EFGLR
-602 FDYQGASSIHDLKQ
+602 FDYQNAKSIEDLKQ
-616 VPAFALIAAGPR
+616 TPTLALVAVGSQEP
-628 TAESW
+628 ESW
-633 HGKPAEMDFFD
+633 HVKPQPMDFFD
-644 FKGDVEE
+644 FKGEIEE
-651 ILAAARLK
+651 ILAAGRVS

-674 SAEILLNG
+674 SAEILVEG
-682 QSIGYLGRLHP
+682 KSIGYLGRLHP
-693 SLEAELD
+693 SLENELD
-700 LSATWVAELDQQA
+700 LSTTWVAELDQTA
-713 ILQTYVSNF
+713 VLQSYVSNF

-734 IALLISDKINVS
+734 IALLISDNINVRD
-746 EIQQL
+746 IQQL
-751 IEKTGGELLDSAWL
+751 IEQTGGELLDSTWL

-773 VEEGK
+773 VEDGK

-802 MDNILQVLENTYQ
+802 MDNIIQVLENTYQ

>member
-1 MRLRV
+1 
-6 LPFEKEGVRGG
+6 
-17 FRNSDL
+17 
-23 QVFNEMKISENW
+23 MKISENW
-35 LRAWVNPEIDSG
+35 LRTWVNPAIDSD

-59 VDDMA
+59 VDELA
-64 PAAKPFSG
+64 PVAKPFTG

-92 TTVNIGSGEPL
+92 TTVNIGTGEPL

-158 IDGLLELPAD
+158 IDGLLELPVD
-168 APVGVDIREYLE
+168 APVGVNIREYLK
-180 LDDHVIDI
+180 LDDNVIDI

-201 GVAREIGVINQLPV
+201 GIAREIAVINQLQMNE
-215 AAPEI
+215 PEI
-220 KEVAAAI
+220 KSVDATITDEKKV
-227 ADHKNVIVDTDGCP
+227 VISTEGAP

-246 VIKNVNTK
+246 VIKNVNVK
-254 APTPAWMER
+254 AATPEWMEQ
-263 ALARSGIRQH
+263 ALARSGIRTH
-273 SILVDITNYVLI
+273 SILVDVTNYVLM
-285 ELGQPLH
+285 ELGQPMH
-292 AFDGGKVEGA
+292 AFDLAKIEGT
-302 VHVRQAAAGEKLV
+302 VQVRQAKPQEKLQ
-315 LLNEQEVE
+315 LLNDQEVE

-331 ADDAKALA
+331 ADDQKALA
-339 IAGIMGGLSSSVTD
+339 IAGIMGGLASSVTD
-353 ETAEIFL
+353 DTTDIFL
-360 ESAFFAPLHIAGRA
+360 ESAFFAPLAIAGRA
-374 RRFGLHTDASQR
+374 RRFGLHTDSSQR
-386 YERGVDFELPM
+386 YERGVDFELPLI
-397 AAMHRASQ
+397 AMNRASQ
-405 LIAELAGGEFGPITA
+405 LIQELAGGEFGPITIA
-420 VEQAALL
+420 EKSDLL

-432 IALNQAQVDQLLGY
+432 IELNQAQVDQLLGY
-446 AVEPAFISD
+446 QVAAEFITD
-455 ALSRLG
+455 ALTRLG
-461 CAVTVKAE
+461 CEVTVKAD
-469 GEWTVVPPSHR
+469 GEWSVVPPSHR

-493 ARIHGYDNIQI
+493 ARIDGYDNIQI
-504 SLPVMDVKLAKY
+504 SLPSMDVQLAKY
-516 ADQFELA
+516 QDRFEIA
-523 QLRQTAVTLGYQE
+523 QLRQTVVTLGYQE

-553 QVQPLALANP
+553 QVNPLMLANP
-563 ISSDLAVMRS
+563 ISSDLAAMRS

-602 FDYQGASSIHDLKQ
+602 FDYQDANSIQDLKQ
-616 VPAFALIAAGPR
+616 IPTLALIAVGSREP
-628 TAESW
+628 ESW
-633 HGKPAEMDFFD
+633 HAKPQPMDFFD
-644 FKGDVEE
+644 FKGEVEE
-651 ILAAARLK
+651 VLAAGRVK
-659 VEYVRSERAWLHPGQ
+659 VEYVRSERSWLHPGQ
-674 SAEILLNG
+674 SAEILVDG
-682 QSIGYLGRLHP
+682 KSIGYLGRLHP
-693 SLEAELD
+693 SLENQLD
-700 LSATWVAELDQQA
+700 LSTTWVAELDQA
-713 ILQTYVSNF
+713 AVLQSYVSNF

-734 IALLISDKINVS
+734 IALLISDNINVRD
-746 EIQQL
+746 IQQL
-751 IEKTGGELLDSAWL
+751 IEKTGGELLDSTWL

-802 MDNILQVLENTYQ
+802 MDNIIQVLENTYQ

>member
-1 MRLRV
+1 
-6 LPFEKEGVRGG
+6 
-17 FRNSDL
+17 
-23 QVFNEMKISENW
+23 MKISENW
-35 LRAWVNPEIDSG
+35 LRTWVNPAIDSD

-59 VDDMA
+59 VDELA
-64 PAAKPFSG
+64 PVAKPFTG

-125 VLPGDF
+125 ILPGDF

-158 IDGLLELPAD
+158 IDGLLELPDD
-168 APVGVDIREYLE
+168 APVGVNIREYLK
-180 LDDHVIDI
+180 LDDNVIDI

-201 GVAREIGVINQLPV
+201 GIAREVAVINQLQMNE
-215 AAPEI
+215 PEI
-220 KEVAAAI
+220 KSVDATITDEKKV
-227 ADHKNVIVDTDGCP
+227 VISTDGAP

-246 VIKNVNTK
+246 VIKNVNVK
-254 APTPAWMER
+254 AATPEWMEQ
-263 ALARSGIRQH
+263 ALARSGIRTH
-273 SILVDITNYVLI
+273 SILVDVTNYVLM
-285 ELGQPLH
+285 ELGQPMH
-292 AFDGGKVEGA
+292 AFDLAKIEGT
-302 VHVRQAAAGEKLV
+302 VHVRQAQPQEKLQ
-315 LLNEQEVE
+315 LLNDQEVE
-323 LQEDVMVI
+323 LQDDVMVI
-331 ADDAKALA
+331 ADDQKALA
-339 IAGIMGGLSSSVTD
+339 IAGIMGGLASSVTD
-353 ETAEIFL
+353 DTTDIFL
-360 ESAFFAPLHIAGRA
+360 ESAFFAPLAIAGRA
-374 RRFGLHTDASQR
+374 RRFGLHTDSSQR
-386 YERGVDFELPM
+386 YERGVDFELPLI
-397 AAMHRASQ
+397 AMNRASQ
-405 LIAELAGGEFGPITA
+405 LIQELAGGEFGPITVA
-420 VEQAALL
+420 EKSDLL

-432 IALNQAQVDQLLGY
+432 IELKQAQVDQLLGY
-446 AVEPAFISD
+446 KVAAEFITD
-455 ALSRLG
+455 ALTRLG
-461 CAVTVKAE
+461 CEVTIQAD
-469 GEWTVVPPSHR
+469 GEWSVVPPSHR

-493 ARIHGYDNIQI
+493 ARIDGYDNIQI
-504 SLPVMDVKLAKY
+504 SLPSMDVQLAKY
-516 ADQFELA
+516 QDRFEIA
-523 QLRQTAVTLGYQE
+523 QLRQTVVTLGYQE

-553 QVQPLALANP
+553 QVSPLMLANP
-563 ISSDLAVMRS
+563 ISSDLAAMRS

-602 FDYQGASSIHDLKQ
+602 FDYQKANSIQDLKQ
-616 VPAFALIAAGPR
+616 IPTLALVAVGSREP
-628 TAESW
+628 ESW
-633 HGKPAEMDFFD
+633 HAKPQPMDFFD
-644 FKGDVEE
+644 FKGEVEE
-651 ILAAARLK
+651 ILAAGRVK
-659 VEYVRSERAWLHPGQ
+659 VEYVRSERPWLHPGQ
-674 SAEILLNG
+674 SAEILVDG

-693 SLEAELD
+693 SLENELD
-700 LSATWVAELDQQA
+700 LSTTWVAELDQA
-713 ILQTYVSNF
+713 TVLQSYVSNF

-734 IALLISDKINVS
+734 IALLISDNINVRD
-746 EIQQL
+746 IQQL
-751 IEKTGGELLDSAWL
+751 IEKTGGELLDSTWL

-802 MDNILQVLENTYQ
+802 MDNIIQVLENTYQ

>member
-1 MRLRV
+1 
-6 LPFEKEGVRGG
+6 
-17 FRNSDL
+17 
-23 QVFNEMKISENW
+23 MKISENW
-35 LRAWVNPEIDSG
+35 LRTWVNPAIDSD

-59 VDDMA
+59 VDELA
-64 PAAKPFSG
+64 PVAKPFTG

-125 VLPGDF
+125 ILPGDF

-158 IDGLLELPAD
+158 IDGLLELPDD
-168 APVGVDIREYLE
+168 APVGVNIREYLK
-180 LDDHVIDI
+180 LDDNVIDI

-201 GVAREIGVINQLPV
+201 GIAREVAVINQLQMNE
-215 AAPEI
+215 PEI
-220 KEVAAAI
+220 KSVDATITDEKKV
-227 ADHKNVIVDTDGCP
+227 VINTDGAP

-246 VIKNVNTK
+246 VIKNVNVK
-254 APTPAWMER
+254 ASTPEWMEQ
-263 ALARSGIRQH
+263 ALARSGIRTH
-273 SILVDITNYVLI
+273 SILVDVTNYVLM
-285 ELGQPLH
+285 ELGQPMH
-292 AFDGGKVEGA
+292 AFDLAKIEGT
-302 VHVRQAAAGEKLV
+302 VHVRQAKSQEKLQ
-315 LLNEQEVE
+315 LLNDQEVE

-331 ADDAKALA
+331 ADDQKALA
-339 IAGIMGGLSSSVTD
+339 IAGIMGGLASSVTD
-353 ETAEIFL
+353 DTTDIFL
-360 ESAFFAPLHIAGRA
+360 ESAFFAPLAIAGRA
-374 RRFGLHTDASQR
+374 RRFGLHTDSSQR
-386 YERGVDFELPM
+386 YERGVDFELPLI
-397 AAMHRASQ
+397 AMNRASQ
-405 LIAELAGGEFGPITA
+405 LIQELAGGEFGPITVA
-420 VEQAALL
+420 EKSDLL

-432 IALNQAQVDQLLGY
+432 IELKQAQVDQLLGY
-446 AVEPAFISD
+446 KVAAEFITD
-455 ALSRLG
+455 ALTRLG
-461 CAVTVKAE
+461 CEVTVQAN
-469 GEWTVVPPSHR
+469 GEWSVVPPSHR

-493 ARIHGYDNIQI
+493 ARIDGYDNIQI
-504 SLPVMDVKLAKY
+504 ILPSMDVQLAKY
-516 ADQFELA
+516 QDRFEIA
-523 QLRQTAVTLGYQE
+523 QLRQTVVTLGYQE

-553 QVQPLALANP
+553 QVSPLMLANP
-563 ISSDLAVMRS
+563 ISSDLAAMRS

-602 FDYQGASSIHDLKQ
+602 FDYQNANSIQDLKQ
-616 VPAFALIAAGPR
+616 IPTLALVAVGSREP
-628 TAESW
+628 ESW
-633 HGKPAEMDFFD
+633 HAKPQPMDFFD
-644 FKGDVEE
+644 FKGEVEE
-651 ILAAARLK
+651 ILAAGRVK
-659 VEYVRSERAWLHPGQ
+659 VEYVRSERPWLHPGQ
-674 SAEILLNG
+674 SAEILVDG

-693 SLEAELD
+693 SLENELD
-700 LSATWVAELDQQA
+700 LSTTWVAELDQA
-713 ILQTYVSNF
+713 AVLQSYVSNF

-734 IALLISDKINVS
+734 IALLISDNINVRD
-746 EIQQL
+746 IQQL
-751 IEKTGGELLDSAWL
+751 IEKTGGELLDSTWL

-802 MDNILQVLENTYQ
+802 MDNIIQVLENTYQ

>member
-1 MRLRV
+1 
-6 LPFEKEGVRGG
+6 
-17 FRNSDL
+17 
-23 QVFNEMKISENW
+23 MKISENW
-35 LRAWVNPEIDSG
+35 LRTWVNPAIDSEK
-47 TLSDQLTMLGLE
+47 LSDQLTMLGLE
-59 VDDMA
+59 VDDLS
-64 PAAKPFSG
+64 PAAKPFTG

-168 APVGVDIREYLE
+168 APVGVNVREYLD
-180 LDDHVIDI
+180 LDDNVIDI

-201 GVAREIGVINQLPV
+201 GIAREIGVINQLPV
-215 AAPEI
+215 TAPDI
-220 KEVAAAI
+220 QEVAASI
-227 ADHKNVIVDTDGCP
+227 ADEKKVVVSTEGCP

-254 APTPAWMER
+254 AATPEWMER

-273 SILVDITNYVLI
+273 SILVDITNYVLM

-292 AFDGGKVEGA
+292 AFDAAKVQGA
-302 VHVRQAAAGEKLV
+302 VQVRQATAGEKLV

-323 LQEDVMVI
+323 LQDDVMVI
-331 ADDAKALA
+331 ADDEKALA

-353 ETAEIFL
+353 ETTEIFL

-386 YERGVDFELPM
+386 YERGVDFELPLI
-397 AAMHRASQ
+397 AMHRASQ
-405 LIAELAGGEFGPITA
+405 LISELAGGEFGPITVAENAA
-420 VEQAALL
+420 VL
-427 PKREA
+427 PTRDA
-432 IALNQAQVDQLLGY
+432 IELEQAQVDQLLGY
-446 AVEPAFISD
+446 SVDSDFITD
-455 ALSRLG
+455 ALTRLG
-461 CAVTVKAE
+461 CEVTVKAQ
-469 GEWTVVPPSHR
+469 GQWSVVPPSHR

-504 SLPVMDVKLAKY
+504 SLPVIDTKLAKY
-516 ADQFELA
+516 QDQFEVA
-523 QLRQTAVTLGYQE
+523 QLRQTLVTLGYQE

-544 AKLEKQLNP
+544 LKLEKQLNAA
-553 QVQPLALANP
+553 VNPLALANP

-584 YNLNRQQSRVRFF
+584 YNINRQQSRVRFF

-602 FDYQGASSIHDLKQ
+602 FDYQNAASIHDLKQ
-616 VPAFALIAAGPR
+616 IPTLAMIAVGAK

-633 HGKPAEMDFFD
+633 HGKPQAMDFFD
-644 FKGDVEE
+644 LKGEVEE
-651 ILAAARLK
+651 LLAAGRVQ
-659 VEYVRSERAWLHPGQ
+659 VEYVRSERSWLHPGQ
-674 SAEILLNG
+674 SAEILVNG

-693 SLEAELD
+693 SLENELD
-700 LSATWVAELDQQA
+700 LGTTWVAELDQQA
-713 ILQTYVSNF
+713 VLQTYVSNF

-751 IEKTGGELLDSAWL
+751 IEQTGGELLHSTWL

-773 VEEGK
+773 VEAGK

-790 SRTLEDAEIKSG
+790 TRTLEDAEIKSG

>member
-1 MRLRV
+1 
-6 LPFEKEGVRGG
+6 
-17 FRNSDL
+17 
-23 QVFNEMKISENW
+23 MKISENW
-35 LRAWVNPEIDSG
+35 LRTWVNPAIDSD

-59 VDDMA
+59 VDELA
-64 PAAKPFSG
+64 PVAKPFTG

-125 VLPGDF
+125 ILPGDF

-158 IDGLLELPAD
+158 IDGLLELPDD
-168 APVGVDIREYLE
+168 APVGVNIREYLK
-180 LDDHVIDI
+180 LDDNVIDI

-201 GVAREIGVINQLPV
+201 GIAREVAVINQLQMNE
-215 AAPEI
+215 PEI
-220 KEVAAAI
+220 KSVDATITDEKKV
-227 ADHKNVIVDTDGCP
+227 VINTDGAP

-246 VIKNVNTK
+246 VIKNVNVK
-254 APTPAWMER
+254 AATPEWMEQV
-263 ALARSGIRQH
+263 LARSGIRTH
-273 SILVDITNYVLI
+273 SILVDVTNYVLM
-285 ELGQPLH
+285 ELGQPMH
-292 AFDGGKVEGA
+292 AFDLAKIEGT
-302 VHVRQAAAGEKLV
+302 VHVRQAQPQEKLQ
-315 LLNEQEVE
+315 LLNDQEVE
-323 LQEDVMVI
+323 LQDDVMVI
-331 ADDAKALA
+331 ADDQKALA
-339 IAGIMGGLSSSVTD
+339 IAGIMGGLASSVTD
-353 ETAEIFL
+353 DTTDIFL
-360 ESAFFAPLHIAGRA
+360 ESAFFAPLAIAGRA
-374 RRFGLHTDASQR
+374 RRFGLHTDSSQR
-386 YERGVDFELPM
+386 YERGVDFELPLI
-397 AAMHRASQ
+397 AMNRASQ
-405 LIAELAGGEFGPITA
+405 LIQELAGGEFGPITV
-420 VEQAALL
+420 VEKSDLL

-432 IALNQAQVDQLLGY
+432 IELKQAQVDQLLGY
-446 AVEPAFISD
+446 KVAAEFITD
-455 ALSRLG
+455 ALTRLG
-461 CAVTVKAE
+461 CEVTVQAN
-469 GEWTVVPPSHR
+469 GEWSVVPPSHR

-493 ARIHGYDNIQI
+493 ARIDGYDNIQI
-504 SLPVMDVKLAKY
+504 SLPSMDVQLAKY
-516 ADQFELA
+516 QDRFEIA
-523 QLRQTAVTLGYQE
+523 QLRQTVVTLGYQE

-553 QVQPLALANP
+553 QVSPLMLANP

-602 FDYQGASSIHDLKQ
+602 FDYQNANSIQDLKQ
-616 VPAFALIAAGPR
+616 IPTLALVAVGSREP
-628 TAESW
+628 ESW
-633 HGKPAEMDFFD
+633 HAKPQPMDFFD
-644 FKGDVEE
+644 FKGEVEE
-651 ILAAARLK
+651 ILAAGRVK
-659 VEYVRSERAWLHPGQ
+659 VEYVRSERPWLHPGQ
-674 SAEILLNG
+674 SAEILVDG

-693 SLEAELD
+693 SLENELD
-700 LSATWVAELDQQA
+700 LSTTWVAELDQA
-713 ILQTYVSNF
+713 AVLQSYVSNF

-734 IALLISDKINVS
+734 IALLISDNINVRD
-746 EIQQL
+746 IQQL
-751 IEKTGGELLDSAWL
+751 IEKTGGELLDSTWL

-802 MDNILQVLENTYQ
+802 MDNIIQVLENTYQ

>member
-1 MRLRV
+1 
-6 LPFEKEGVRGG
+6 
-17 FRNSDL
+17 
-23 QVFNEMKISENW
+23 MKISENW
-35 LRAWVNPEIDSG
+35 LRTWVNPAIDSD

-59 VDDMA
+59 VDELA
-64 PAAKPFSG
+64 PVAKPFTG

-125 VLPGDF
+125 ILPGDF

-158 IDGLLELPAD
+158 IDGLLELPDD
-168 APVGVDIREYLE
+168 APVGVNIREYLK
-180 LDDHVIDI
+180 LDDNVIDI

-201 GVAREIGVINQLPV
+201 GIAREVAVINQLQMNE
-215 AAPEI
+215 PEI
-220 KEVAAAI
+220 KSVDATITDEKKV
-227 ADHKNVIVDTDGCP
+227 VISTDGAP

-246 VIKNVNTK
+246 VIKNVNVK
-254 APTPAWMER
+254 AATPEWMEQ
-263 ALARSGIRQH
+263 ALARSGIRTH
-273 SILVDITNYVLI
+273 SILVDVTNYVLM
-285 ELGQPLH
+285 ELGQPMH
-292 AFDGGKVEGA
+292 AFDLAKIEGT
-302 VHVRQAAAGEKLV
+302 VHVRQAQPQEKLQ
-315 LLNEQEVE
+315 LLNDQEVE

-331 ADDAKALA
+331 ADDQKALA
-339 IAGIMGGLSSSVTD
+339 IAGIMGGLASSVTD
-353 ETAEIFL
+353 DTTDIFL
-360 ESAFFAPLHIAGRA
+360 ESAFFAPLAIAGRA
-374 RRFGLHTDASQR
+374 RRFGLHTDSSQR
-386 YERGVDFELPM
+386 YERGVDFELPLI
-397 AAMHRASQ
+397 AMNRASQ
-405 LIAELAGGEFGPITA
+405 LIQELAGGEFGPITVA
-420 VEQAALL
+420 EKSDLL

-432 IALNQAQVDQLLGY
+432 IELKQAQVDQLLGY
-446 AVEPAFISD
+446 KVAAEFITD
-455 ALSRLG
+455 ALTRLG
-461 CAVTVKAE
+461 CEVTIQAD
-469 GEWTVVPPSHR
+469 GEWSVVPPSHR

-493 ARIHGYDNIQI
+493 ARIDGYDNIQI
-504 SLPVMDVKLAKY
+504 SLPSMDVQLAKY
-516 ADQFELA
+516 QDRFEIA
-523 QLRQTAVTLGYQE
+523 QLRQTVVTLGYQE

-553 QVQPLALANP
+553 QVSPLMLANP
-563 ISSDLAVMRS
+563 ISSDLAAMRS

-602 FDYQGASSIHDLKQ
+602 FDYQNANSIQDLKQ
-616 VPAFALIAAGPR
+616 IPTLALVAVGSREP
-628 TAESW
+628 ESW
-633 HGKPAEMDFFD
+633 HAKPQPMDFFD
-644 FKGDVEE
+644 FKGEVEE
-651 ILAAARLK
+651 ILAAGRVK
-659 VEYVRSERAWLHPGQ
+659 VEYVRSERPWLHPGQ
-674 SAEILLNG
+674 SAEILVDG

-693 SLEAELD
+693 SLENELD
-700 LSATWVAELDQQA
+700 LSTTWVAELDQA
-713 ILQTYVSNF
+713 AVLQSYVSNF

-734 IALLISDKINVS
+734 IALLISDNINVRD
-746 EIQQL
+746 IQQL
-751 IEKTGGELLDSAWL
+751 IEKTGGELLDSTWL

-802 MDNILQVLENTYQ
+802 MDNIIQVLENTYQ

>member
-1 MRLRV
+1 
-6 LPFEKEGVRGG
+6 
-17 FRNSDL
+17 
-23 QVFNEMKISENW
+23 MKISENW
-35 LRAWVNPEIDSG
+35 LRTWVNPAIDSD

-59 VDDMA
+59 VDELA
-64 PAAKPFSG
+64 PVAKPFTG

-125 VLPGDF
+125 ILPGDF

-158 IDGLLELPAD
+158 IDGLLELSAD
-168 APVGVDIREYLE
+168 APVGVNIREYLK
-180 LDDHVIDI
+180 LDDNVIDI

-201 GVAREIGVINQLPV
+201 GIAREVAVINQLQMNE
-215 AAPEI
+215 PEI
-220 KEVAAAI
+220 KSVDATITDEKKV
-227 ADHKNVIVDTDGCP
+227 VINTDGAP

-246 VIKNVNTK
+246 VIKNVNVK
-254 APTPAWMER
+254 AATPEWMEQ
-263 ALARSGIRQH
+263 ALARSGIRTH
-273 SILVDITNYVLI
+273 SILVDVTNYVLM
-285 ELGQPLH
+285 ELGQPMH
-292 AFDGGKVEGA
+292 AFDLAKIEGA
-302 VHVRQAAAGEKLV
+302 VHVRQAQPQEKLQ
-315 LLNEQEVE
+315 LLNDQEVE

-331 ADDAKALA
+331 ADDQKALA
-339 IAGIMGGLSSSVTD
+339 IAGIMGGLASSVTD
-353 ETAEIFL
+353 DTTDIFL
-360 ESAFFAPLHIAGRA
+360 ESAFFAPLAIAGRA
-374 RRFGLHTDASQR
+374 RRFGLHTDSSQR
-386 YERGVDFELPM
+386 YERGVDFELPLI
-397 AAMHRASQ
+397 AMNRASQ
-405 LIAELAGGEFGPITA
+405 LIQELAGGEFGPITVA
-420 VEQAALL
+420 EKADLL

-432 IALNQAQVDQLLGY
+432 IELKQAQVDQLLGY
-446 AVEPAFISD
+446 KVAAEFITD
-455 ALSRLG
+455 ALTRLG
-461 CAVTVKAE
+461 CEVTVQAD
-469 GEWTVVPPSHR
+469 GEWSVVPPSHR

-493 ARIHGYDNIQI
+493 ARINGYDNIQI
-504 SLPVMDVKLAKY
+504 SLPSMDVQLAKY
-516 ADQFELA
+516 QDRFEII
-523 QLRQTAVTLGYQE
+523 QLRQTVVTLGYQE

-553 QVQPLALANP
+553 QVSPLMLANP
-563 ISSDLAVMRS
+563 ISSDLAAMRS

-602 FDYQGASSIHDLKQ
+602 FDYQNANSIQDLKQ
-616 VPAFALIAAGPR
+616 IPTLALVAVGSREP
-628 TAESW
+628 ESW
-633 HGKPAEMDFFD
+633 HAKPQPMDFFD
-644 FKGDVEE
+644 FKGEVEE
-651 ILAAARLK
+651 ILAAGRVK
-659 VEYVRSERAWLHPGQ
+659 VEYVRSERPWLHPGQ
-674 SAEILLNG
+674 SAEILVDG

-693 SLEAELD
+693 SLENELD
-700 LSATWVAELDQQA
+700 LSTTWVAELDQA
-713 ILQTYVSNF
+713 AVLQSYVSNF

-734 IALLISDKINVS
+734 IALLISDNINVRD
-746 EIQQL
+746 IQQL
-751 IEKTGGELLDSAWL
+751 IEKTGGELLDSTWL

-802 MDNILQVLENTYQ
+802 MDNIIQVLENTYQ